1 MSYRKITKYFQNI
14 KLYGIIGAAVIMA
27 MSVTAC
33 STVKNSG
40 TEITADQTSAGLADG
55 TTVNGIYSYDD
66 MFTERDLDVGYDESS
81 AVKIN
86 LADDSTT
93 VTVGDDTEADA
104 SEADET
110 KADDSETDGT
120 KDGGVETDETKAD
133 ESETDGTKADESVTN
148 ETETASSGVSISGNI
163 ITITKEGTYVF
174 SGALS
179 EGQIVVDADSAKVQ
193 LVLDNAD
200 ITCASSAAI
209 YVKNADKTFITLAEG
224 SENILMNTA
233 EYEAIDDN
241 NIDAVIFS
249 KDDLT
254 LNGKGT
260 LTINSEYGHGIVSK
274 DDLKLVGG
282 ICNITAKAHALS
294 GKDSVR
300 IAAGT
305 YNLTSGKDGIHS
317 ENADDDEKGFVY
329 IASGDFTIESTGDG
343 IDASYVVQ
351 IDDGDFDITAGDGA
365 ENATKTHKDIP
376 GGGAGDNMG
385 GGAPGGAAQ
394 DGEAPSG
401 DKPSGGKPSGDKP
414 SGDKPSGDATSGDAT
429 GGDTTSED
437 TSGGNLK
444 GGDGSDESVSG
455 SASGKQTGQTPP
467 DRPDGD
473 SFDGSRPDEKAS
485 DNTGGQTAQTPP
497 DKPGTDTSDAQ
508 QSDKNSQSKDIADN
522 TTASGASSD
531 TGSEAAS
538 STSSDTD
545 SEAASSTSSDT
556 DSEAAS
562 STSSDT
568 DSTSTKGIKSDGA
581 LYVNGGTF
589 TINSADDAFH
599 SNSDV
604 TINDGTYTISSGDDG
619 MHADSAL
626 LVNGGTITVTE
637 SYEGLEGLN
646 ITINDGKID
655 IAASDDGMNAAG
667 GNDASGF
674 GGMGGDGFKGMQAPD
689 AAQKSNDTSD
699 NTSDNT
705 QKPNDTSDTAQTT
718 GNITVAA
725 QKSDSASDTAQTTG
739 NITVAAQKS
748 DSTSDTA
755 QTTGNITVASQKSDN
770 ISVASQDEMWMVIN
784 GGYVH
789 VLAGGDGLDSNG
801 DLTINGGEV
810 YVDGPSDNGNS
821 AIDYGEK
828 SSFYINGGTVVAV
841 GSSGMAEDVSSD
853 SKQQVAFVKLDS
865 QADAGDVTLK
875 DADGNEIIS
884 YTAKKKYDCVII
896 STADMKEGQTYTLS
910 ASGNES
916 EVSL

>member
-40 TEITADQTSAGLADG
+40 TEISAAQTSAGLADEA
-55 TTVNGIYSYDD
+55 TVNGIYSYDD
-66 MFTERDLDVGYDESS
+66 MFTERDLDVGYDESN
-81 AVKIN
+81 AIKIN

-93 VTVGDDTEADA
+93 VTVGDDTETDV
-104 SEADET
+104 SKADET
-110 KADDSETDGT
+110 KADDS
-120 KDGGVETDETKAD
+120 KTDETKAD
-133 ESETDGTKADESVTN
+133 ESETN
-148 ETETASSGVSISGNI
+148 ETENAASGVYISGNI

-179 EGQIVVDADSAKVQ
+179 EGQIVVDADSAEVQ

-209 YVKNADKTFITLAEG
+209 YVKNADKAFITLAEG
-224 SENILMNTA
+224 AENILMNTA

-282 ICNITAKAHALS
+282 TYNITAENHALS

-300 IAAGT
+300 IADGT

-365 ENATKTHKDIP
+365 ENVTKTHNDIP
-376 GGGAGDNMG
+376 GGGTRDNMG
-385 GGAPGGAAQ
+385 GVAQ
-394 DGEAPSG
+394 DGEVPSG
-401 DKPSGGKPSGDKP
+401 DK
-414 SGDKPSGDATSGDAT
+414 TSGDA
-429 GGDTTSED
+429 
-437 TSGGNLK
+437 SGRNLN
-444 GGDGSDESVSG
+444 GGDGSDGSDSG
-455 SASGKQTGQTPP
+455 SASGKQAGQTPP
-467 DRPDGD
+467 DRPDDD
-473 SFDGSRPDEKAS
+473 SFDGSRPDEKTS

-497 DKPGTDTSDAQ
+497 DKPGTDTSDGQ
-508 QSDKNSQSKDIADN
+508 KSHKNSQSKDIEDN
-522 TTASGASSD
+522 TTASSASSD
-531 TGSEAAS
+531 TGSESSSSASPDADSENNS
-538 STSSDTD
+538 STSSD
-545 SEAASSTSSDT
+545 A
-556 DSEAAS
+556 
-562 STSSDT
+562 

-589 TINSADDAFH
+589 TINSADDSFH
-599 SNSDV
+599 SNSDA

-619 MHADSAL
+619 IHADSAL

-655 IAASDDGMNAAG
+655 ITASDDGMNAAG

-674 GGMGGDGFKGMQAPD
+674 GGRGGDGFKGMQAPD
-689 AAQKSNDTSD
+689 SARKSNDTSD
-699 NTSDNT
+699 NT
-705 QKPNDTSDTAQTT
+705 QKSYDTSDTAQTT

-725 QKSDSASDTAQTTG
+725 QKQDNISDTAQDTDA
-739 NITVAAQKS
+739 VS
-748 DSTSDTA
+748 D
-755 QTTGNITVASQKSDN
+755 
-770 ISVASQDEMWMVIN
+770 DEMWMVIN

-828 SSFYINGGTVVAV
+828 SSFNINGGTVVAV

-865 QADAGDVTLK
+865 QADVGDVILK

-884 YTAKKKYDCVII
+884 YTVQKKYDCVII
-896 STADMKEGQTYTLS
+896 STADLKAGQTYTLS

>member
-1 MSYRKITKYFQNI
+1 MSYRKVKKYFQNI

-40 TEITADQTSAGLADG
+40 TEISAAQTSAGLADG
-55 TTVNGIYSYDD
+55 ATVNGIYSYDD
-66 MFTERDLDVGYDESS
+66 MFTERNLDVGYDESS

-93 VTVGDDTEADA
+93 VTVGDDTETDA
-104 SEADET
+104 SKADET
-110 KADDSETDGT
+110 RADESKTDET
-120 KDGGVETDETKAD
+120 KDGGAETDETKAD
-133 ESETDGTKADESVTN
+133 ESETN

-163 ITITKEGTYVF
+163 ITITKEGTYVL

-179 EGQIVVDADSAKVQ
+179 EGQIVVDADLAKVQ

-209 YVKNADKTFITLAEG
+209 YVKNADKAFITLAEG

-233 EYEAIDDN
+233 EYETIDDN

-282 ICNITAKAHALS
+282 TCNITAKKHALS

-300 IAAGT
+300 IADGT

-365 ENATKTHKDIP
+365 ENVTKTHNDMLGGGP
-376 GGGAGDNMG
+376 GGDMR
-385 GGAPGGAAQ
+385 
-394 DGEAPSG
+394 
-401 DKPSGGKPSGDKP
+401 
-414 SGDKPSGDATSGDAT
+414 
-429 GGDTTSED
+429 
-437 TSGGNLK
+437 GGNSK
-444 GGDGSDESVSG
+444 GGDGSDGSVSG
-455 SASGKQTGQTPP
+455 SASDKQSGQTPP
-467 DRPDGD
+467 DRPDSG
-473 SFDGSRPDEKAS
+473 SSDGSRPDEKAS

-497 DKPGTDTSDAQ
+497 DKPGTDTSDGQ
-508 QSDKNSQSKDIADN
+508 QSDKNSQSKDVADS
-522 TTASGASSD
+522 TTASGALS
-531 TGSEAAS
+531 A
-538 STSSDTD
+538 
-545 SEAASSTSSDT
+545 SSDT

-599 SNSDV
+599 SNSDI
-604 TINDGTYTISSGDDG
+604 TINDGTYTIGSGDDG
-619 MHADSAL
+619 IHADSAL

-655 IAASDDGMNAAG
+655 ITASDDGMNAAG

-674 GGMGGDGFKGMQAPD
+674 GGRGGDGFKGMQAPD
-689 AAQKSNDTSD
+689 
-699 NTSDNT
+699 
-705 QKPNDTSDTAQTT
+705 
-718 GNITVAA
+718 VA
-725 QKSDSASDTAQTTG
+725 QKSDDTL
-739 NITVAAQKS
+739 
-748 DSTSDTA
+748 
-755 QTTGNITVASQKSDN
+755 VASQDTDT
-770 ISVASQDEMWMVIN
+770 ASEDEMWMVIN

-865 QADAGDVTLK
+865 QVDAGDVILK

-884 YTAKKKYDCVII
+884 YTVQKKYDCVII
-896 STADMKEGQTYTLS
+896 STADLQAGQTYILS

>member
-14 KLYGIIGAAVIMA
+14 KLYGVIGAAVIMA

-40 TEITADQTSAGLADG
+40 TEISAAQTSAGLADEA
-55 TTVNGIYSYDD
+55 TVNGIYSYDD
-66 MFTERDLDVGYDESS
+66 MFTDRDLDVGYDESN

-93 VTVGDDTEADA
+93 VTVGDDTETDA
-104 SEADET
+104 SKADET
-110 KADDSETDGT
+110 KADDSETD
-120 KDGGVETDETKAD
+120 ETKAD
-133 ESETDGTKADESVTN
+133 ESETN
-148 ETETASSGVSISGNI
+148 ETENAASGVYISGNI
-163 ITITKEGTYVF
+163 ITITKEGTYVL

-209 YVKNADKTFITLAEG
+209 YVKNADKAFITLAEG

-282 ICNITAKAHALS
+282 TYNITAKNHALS

-300 IAAGT
+300 IADGT

-317 ENADDDEKGFVY
+317 ENADDDDKGFVY

-351 IDDGDFDITAGDGA
+351 IDDGDFDITAGGGA
-365 ENATKTHKDIP
+365 ENATKTNNDMP
-376 GGGAGDNMG
+376 GGGTGGNMG
-385 GGAPGGAAQ
+385 GGVPGGAAQ

-401 DKPSGGKPSGDKP
+401 DKPSG
-414 SGDKPSGDATSGDAT
+414 
-429 GGDTTSED
+429 
-437 TSGGNLK
+437 
-444 GGDGSDESVSG
+444 DGSDKSVSG

-473 SFDGSRPDEKAS
+473 SFDGSRSDEKAS
-485 DNTGGQTAQTPP
+485 DNTGGQTAQTSP
-497 DKPGTDTSDAQ
+497 DKPGTDTSDGQ
-508 QSDKNSQSKDIADN
+508 KSDKNSQSKDIADN
-522 TTASGASSD
+522 TTASSASSD
-531 TGSEAAS
+531 TGSESSSSTSPDADSENNS
-538 STSSDTD
+538 STSSD
-545 SEAASSTSSDT
+545 A
-556 DSEAAS
+556 
-562 STSSDT
+562 

-589 TINSADDAFH
+589 TINSADDSFH
-599 SNSDV
+599 SNSDA

-619 MHADSAL
+619 IHADSAL

-655 IAASDDGMNAAG
+655 ITASDDGMNAAG

-674 GGMGGDGFKGMQAPD
+674 GGRGGDGFKGMQTPD
-689 AAQKSNDTSD
+689 SARKSNDTSD
-699 NTSDNT
+699 NT
-705 QKPNDTSDTAQTT
+705 
-718 GNITVAA
+718 
-725 QKSDSASDTAQTTG
+725 
-739 NITVAAQKS
+739 
-748 DSTSDTA
+748 
-755 QTTGNITVASQKSDN
+755 QKSDN
-770 ISVASQDEMWMVIN
+770 TSVASQDTDAASDDEMWMVIN

-828 SSFYINGGTVVAV
+828 SSFNINGGTVVAV

-865 QADAGDVTLK
+865 QADAGDVILK

-884 YTAKKKYDCVII
+884 YTVQKKYDCVII
-896 STADMKEGQTYTLS
+896 STADLKAGQTYTLS

>member
-14 KLYGIIGAAVIMA
+14 KLYGVIGAAVIMA

-40 TEITADQTSAGLADG
+40 TEISAAQTSAGLADEA
-55 TTVNGIYSYDD
+55 TVNGIYSYDD
-66 MFTERDLDVGYDESS
+66 MFTERDLDVGYDESN
-81 AVKIN
+81 AIKIN

-93 VTVGDDTEADA
+93 VTVGDDTETDV
-104 SEADET
+104 SKADET
-110 KADDSETDGT
+110 KADDS
-120 KDGGVETDETKAD
+120 KTDETKAD
-133 ESETDGTKADESVTN
+133 ESETN
-148 ETETASSGVSISGNI
+148 ETENAASGVYISGNI
-163 ITITKEGTYVF
+163 ITITKEGTYVL

-179 EGQIVVDADSAKVQ
+179 EGQIIVDADSAKVQ

-209 YVKNADKTFITLAEG
+209 YVKNAEKTFITLAEG

-282 ICNITAKAHALS
+282 TYNITAENHAIS

-300 IAAGT
+300 IADGT

-317 ENADDDEKGFVY
+317 ENAEDDDKGFVY

-351 IDDGDFDITAGDGA
+351 IDEGDFDITAGDGA
-365 ENATKTHKDIP
+365 ENATKTHNDIP
-376 GGGAGDNMG
+376 GGGTRDNMG
-385 GGAPGGAAQ
+385 GGASGGAAQ
-394 DGEAPSG
+394 AGEAPSG
-401 DKPSGGKPSGDKP
+401 DKPSG
-414 SGDKPSGDATSGDAT
+414 
-429 GGDTTSED
+429 
-437 TSGGNLK
+437 
-444 GGDGSDESVSG
+444 DGSDKSDSG

-473 SFDGSRPDEKAS
+473 SFDGSRPDEKTS

-497 DKPGTDTSDAQ
+497 DKPGTDTSDGQ
-508 QSDKNSQSKDIADN
+508 KSDKNSQSKDIADN
-522 TTASGASSD
+522 TTASSASSD
-531 TGSEAAS
+531 TGSESSSSTSPDADSENNS
-538 STSSDTD
+538 STSSD
-545 SEAASSTSSDT
+545 A
-556 DSEAAS
+556 
-562 STSSDT
+562 

-589 TINSADDAFH
+589 TINSADDSFH
-599 SNSDV
+599 SNSDA

-619 MHADSAL
+619 IHADSAL

-655 IAASDDGMNAAG
+655 ITASDDGMNAAG

-674 GGMGGDGFKGMQAPD
+674 GGRGGDGFKGMQTPD
-689 AAQKSNDTSD
+689 SARKSNDTSD
-699 NTSDNT
+699 NT
-705 QKPNDTSDTAQTT
+705 
-718 GNITVAA
+718 
-725 QKSDSASDTAQTTG
+725 
-739 NITVAAQKS
+739 
-748 DSTSDTA
+748 
-755 QTTGNITVASQKSDN
+755 QKSDN
-770 ISVASQDEMWMVIN
+770 TSVASQDTDAASDDEMWMVIN

-828 SSFYINGGTVVAV
+828 SSFNINGGTVVAV

-865 QADAGDVTLK
+865 QADAGDVILK

-884 YTAKKKYDCVII
+884 YTVQKKYDCVII
-896 STADMKEGQTYTLS
+896 STADLKAGQTYTLS

>member
-40 TEITADQTSAGLADG
+40 TEISAAQTYAGLADG
-55 TTVNGIYSYDD
+55 ATVNGIYSYDD

-86 LADDSTT
+86 LADDSST

-110 KADDSETDGT
+110 KADDSKADETEADDS
-120 KDGGVETDETKAD
+120 KTDETKAD
-133 ESETDGTKADESVTN
+133 ESETN

-282 ICNITAKAHALS
+282 TYNITAENHALS

-300 IAAGT
+300 IADGT

-365 ENATKTHKDIP
+365 ENATKTNNDMP
-376 GGGAGDNMG
+376 GGGTRDNMG
-385 GGAPGGAAQ
+385 GGAPGGVAQ

-414 SGDKPSGDATSGDAT
+414 SGDATSGDAT
-429 GGDTTSED
+429 SGDTTSED

-497 DKPGTDTSDAQ
+497 DKSGKDTSDGQ

-522 TTASGASSD
+522 TTASSAPSD
-531 TGSEAAS
+531 TGSE
-538 STSSDTD
+538 T
-545 SEAASSTSSDT
+545 ASSTSSDT

-667 GNDASGF
+667 GNDQSGF

-689 AAQKSNDTSD
+689 AAQKSDDTSD

-725 QKSDSASDTAQTTG
+725 QKSD
-739 NITVAAQKS
+739 
-748 DSTSDTA
+748 
-755 QTTGNITVASQKSDN
+755 N
-770 ISVASQDEMWMVIN
+770 ISVASQDTDAASDDEMWMVIN

-801 DLTINGGEV
+801 NLTINGGEV

-841 GSSGMAEDVSSD
+841 GSSGMAEDVSSE
-853 SKQQVAFVKLDS
+853 SKQQAAFVKLDS
-865 QADAGDVTLK
+865 QADAGDVILK

-884 YTAKKKYDCVII
+884 YTAQKKYDCVII
-896 STADMKEGQTYTLS
+896 STAALKAGQTYTLS
-910 ASGNES
+910 ASGSES

>member
-40 TEITADQTSAGLADG
+40 TEISAAQTSAGLADG
-55 TTVNGIYSYDD
+55 ATVNGIYSYDD

-86 LADDSTT
+86 LADDSST

-120 KDGGVETDETKAD
+120 KADDSKADETKADDSKADETEADDSKTDETKAD
-133 ESETDGTKADESVTN
+133 ESETN
-148 ETETASSGVSISGNI
+148 ETENASSGVSISGNI

-282 ICNITAKAHALS
+282 TCNITAKNHALS

-385 GGAPGGAAQ
+385 GGAPGG
-394 DGEAPSG
+394 DKPSGEAPSG
-401 DKPSGGKPSGDKP
+401 EAPSGGPS
-414 SGDKPSGDATSGDAT
+414 
-429 GGDTTSED
+429 
-437 TSGGNLK
+437 
-444 GGDGSDESVSG
+444 SG

-531 TGSEAAS
+531 TG
-538 STSSDTD
+538 

-667 GNDASGF
+667 GNDQSGF
-674 GGMGGDGFKGMQAPD
+674 GGRGGDGFKGMQAPD

-725 QKSDSASDTAQTTG
+725 QKQDNTSDTAQTTG

-755 QTTGNITVASQKSDN
+755 QDTDAASE
-770 ISVASQDEMWMVIN
+770 DEMWMVIN

-841 GSSGMAEDVSSD
+841 GSSGMAEDVSSE
-853 SKQQVAFVKLDS
+853 SKQQAAFVKLDS

>member
-1 MSYRKITKYFQNI
+1 MSYRKVKKYFQNI

-40 TEITADQTSAGLADG
+40 TEITADQTSAGA
-55 TTVNGIYSYDD
+55 TVNGIYSYDD

-86 LADDSTT
+86 LEDDSTT
-93 VTVGDDTEADA
+93 VTVGDDTEADT
-104 SEADET
+104 S
-110 KADDSETDGT
+110 
-120 KDGGVETDETKAD
+120 ETDETKVDETQAD
-133 ESETDGTKADESVTN
+133 ESETDGTKA
-148 ETETASSGVSISGNI
+148 ASSGVSISGNI
-163 ITITKEGTYVF
+163 ITISKEGTYVL

-249 KDDLT
+249 KGDLT

-274 DDLKLVGG
+274 DDLKLVSGT
-282 ICNITAKAHALS
+282 CNITAKNHALS

-351 IDDGDFDITAGDGA
+351 IDDGDFEITAGGGA
-365 ENATKTHKDIP
+365 ENATKTHNDMP
-376 GGGAGDNMG
+376 GGDPGSDMG
-385 GGAPGGAAQ
+385 GGAPSGEAPS
-394 DGEAPSG
+394 GEAPSG
-401 DKPSGGKPSGDKP
+401 DKPSGEAPSGEAP
-414 SGDKPSGDATSGDAT
+414 SGSGSNGDSA
-429 GGDTTSED
+429 
-437 TSGGNLK
+437 
-444 GGDGSDESVSG
+444 GSD
-455 SASGKQTGQTPP
+455 SGKQTGQTPP
-467 DRPDGD
+467 DKPDGD

-485 DNTGGQTAQTPP
+485 DNADSQTSQTPP
-497 DKPGTDTSDAQ
+497 DKSGKDTLDGQ
-508 QSDKNSQSKDIADN
+508 QFDKNSQSKDAADS

-531 TGSEAAS
+531 IDSEAVS
-538 STSSDTD
+538 GTSSDTD
-545 SEAASSTSSDT
+545 SEAASDLSSDKG
-556 DSEAAS
+556 SEAAS

-589 TINSADDAFH
+589 TINSADDSFH

-646 ITINDGKID
+646 ITINDGNID
-655 IAASDDGMNAAG
+655 ITASDDGMNAAG
-667 GNDASGF
+667 GNDQSGF
-674 GGMGGDGFKGMQAPD
+674 GGMGGDGFKGMQAPNSAPD
-689 AAQKSNDTSD
+689 
-699 NTSDNT
+699 
-705 QKPNDTSDTAQTT
+705 
-718 GNITVAA
+718 AA
-725 QKSDSASDTAQTTG
+725 QKSDSASDTAQDTD
-739 NITVAAQKS
+739 AAS
-748 DSTSDTA
+748 E
-755 QTTGNITVASQKSDN
+755 
-770 ISVASQDEMWMVIN
+770 DEMWMVIN

-875 DADGNEIIS
+875 DVDGNEIIS
-884 YTAKKKYDCVII
+884 YTAQKKYDCVII
-896 STADMKEGQTYTLS
+896 STADLKAGQTYTLS
-910 ASGNES
+910 ASGSES

>member
-40 TEITADQTSAGLADG
+40 TEISAAQTSAGLADEA
-55 TTVNGIYSYDD
+55 TVNGIYLYDD

-93 VTVGDDTEADA
+93 VTVGDDTETDVSKSEETRADD
-104 SEADET
+104 SKADET
-110 KADDSETDGT
+110 EADDS
-120 KDGGVETDETKAD
+120 KTDETKAD
-133 ESETDGTKADESVTN
+133 ESETN
-148 ETETASSGVSISGNI
+148 EAENAASGVYISGNI
-163 ITITKEGTYVF
+163 ITITKEGTYVL

-200 ITCASSAAI
+200 ITCTSSAAI

-274 DDLKLVGG
+274 DDLKLVSGT
-282 ICNITAKAHALS
+282 CNITAKNHALS

-317 ENADDDEKGFVY
+317 ENADDDENGFVY

-351 IDDGDFDITAGDGA
+351 IDDGDFDITAGGGA
-365 ENATKTHKDIP
+365 ENVTKTHNDIP
-376 GGGAGDNMG
+376 GGGTRDNMG
-385 GGAPGGAAQ
+385 GGAPGGAAP

-401 DKPSGGKPSGDKP
+401 DK
-414 SGDKPSGDATSGDAT
+414 TSGDA
-429 GGDTTSED
+429 TSED
-437 TSGGNLK
+437 TSGRNLN
-444 GGDGSDESVSG
+444 GGDGSDGSVSG

-467 DRPDGD
+467 DKPDGD

-485 DNTGGQTAQTPP
+485 DNTGSRTSQTPP
-497 DKPGTDTSDAQ
+497 DKPGTDTSDGQ
-508 QSDKNSQSKDIADN
+508 QSDKNSQSKDTADS
-522 TTASGASSD
+522 TTASSAPSDTGSENASSTSSD
-531 TGSEAAS
+531 TGSENAS

-545 SEAASSTSSDT
+545 SETVSSTSSD
-556 DSEAAS
+556 A
-562 STSSDT
+562 

-589 TINSADDAFH
+589 TINSADDSFH
-599 SNSDV
+599 SNSDA

-619 MHADSAL
+619 IHADSAL

-655 IAASDDGMNAAG
+655 ITASDDGMNAAG

-674 GGMGGDGFKGMQAPD
+674 GGRGGDGFKGMQAPD
-689 AAQKSNDTSD
+689 AARKSNDTSD

-705 QKPNDTSDTAQTT
+705 QKQDDTSDTVQDTDA
-718 GNITVAA
+718 
-725 QKSDSASDTAQTTG
+725 ASD
-739 NITVAAQKS
+739 
-748 DSTSDTA
+748 
-755 QTTGNITVASQKSDN
+755 
-770 ISVASQDEMWMVIN
+770 DEMWMVVN

-828 SSFYINGGTVVAV
+828 SSFNINGGTVVAV

-865 QADAGDVTLK
+865 QADVGDVILK

-884 YTAKKKYDCVII
+884 YTVQKKYDCVII
-896 STADMKEGQTYTLS
+896 STADLKAGQTYTIS

>member
-40 TEITADQTSAGLADG
+40 TEISAAQTSAGLADG
-55 TTVNGIYSYDD
+55 ATVNGIYSYDD
-66 MFTERDLDVGYDESS
+66 MFTERDLDVGYDESN

-104 SEADET
+104 SESDET
-110 KADDSETDGT
+110 KADETQADESETDET
-120 KDGGVETDETKAD
+120 KDGGAETDETKAD
-133 ESETDGTKADESVTN
+133 ESVTDGTKADESVTN

-163 ITITKEGTYVF
+163 ITITKEGTYVL

-282 ICNITAKAHALS
+282 TCNITAENHALS

-300 IAAGT
+300 IAEGT

-351 IDDGDFDITAGDGA
+351 IDDGAFDITAGGGA
-365 ENATKTHKDIP
+365 ENATKTHNDMP
-376 GGGAGDNMG
+376 GGATRDNMG

-401 DKPSGGKPSGDKP
+401 DKPSG
-414 SGDKPSGDATSGDAT
+414 
-429 GGDTTSED
+429 
-437 TSGGNLK
+437 
-444 GGDGSDESVSG
+444 DGSDKSDSG

-497 DKPGTDTSDAQ
+497 DKPGTDTSDGQ
-508 QSDKNSQSKDIADN
+508 KSDKNSQSKDIADN
-522 TTASGASSD
+522 TTASSASSD
-531 TGSEAAS
+531 TGSESSSSAS
-538 STSSDTD
+538 PD
-545 SEAASSTSSDT
+545 A
-556 DSEAAS
+556 
-562 STSSDT
+562 

-589 TINSADDAFH
+589 TINSADDSFH
-599 SNSDV
+599 SNSDA

-619 MHADSAL
+619 IHADSAL
-626 LVNGGTITVTE
+626 LVNGGTITVIE

-655 IAASDDGMNAAG
+655 ITASDDGMNAAG

-674 GGMGGDGFKGMQAPD
+674 GGRGGDGFKGMQAPD
-689 AAQKSNDTSD
+689 SAQRPDDTSD

-705 QKPNDTSDTAQTT
+705 QKPDDTSDTAQTT

-725 QKSDSASDTAQTTG
+725 QKSDSASDTAQDT
-739 NITVAAQKS
+739 
-748 DSTSDTA
+748 DTA
-755 QTTGNITVASQKSDN
+755 SD
-770 ISVASQDEMWMVIN
+770 DEMWMVIN

-865 QADAGDVTLK
+865 QVDAGDVTLK

-884 YTAKKKYDCVII
+884 YTVQKKYDCVII
-896 STADMKEGQTYTLS
+896 STADLKAGQIYTLS

>member
-33 STVKNSG
+33 SIVKNSG
-40 TEITADQTSAGLADG
+40 TEISAAQTSAGLADG
-55 TTVNGIYSYDD
+55 ATVNGIYSYDD
-66 MFTERDLDVGYDESS
+66 MFSERDLDVGYDESS

-104 SEADET
+104 SEPDET
-110 KADDSETDGT
+110 KADETQADESETDA
-120 KDGGVETDETKAD
+120 TKAD

-163 ITITKEGTYVF
+163 ITITKEGTYVL

-179 EGQIVVDADSAKVQ
+179 EGQIIVDADSAKVQ

-282 ICNITAKAHALS
+282 TSNITAKNHALS

-365 ENATKTHKDIP
+365 ENATKTNNEMP
-376 GGGAGDNMG
+376 GGGTGGNMG
-385 GGAPGGAAQ
+385 GGAPGG
-394 DGEAPSG
+394 DKPSGEAPSG
-401 DKPSGGKPSGDKP
+401 EAPSGGPS
-414 SGDKPSGDATSGDAT
+414 
-429 GGDTTSED
+429 
-437 TSGGNLK
+437 
-444 GGDGSDESVSG
+444 SDSD
-455 SASGKQTGQTPP
+455 SGKQTGQTPP
-467 DRPDGD
+467 DKPDGD

-485 DNTGGQTAQTPP
+485 DNAGSQTSQTPP
-497 DKPGTDTSDAQ
+497 DKSGKDTSDGQ

-522 TTASGASSD
+522 TTASSASSD
-531 TGSEAAS
+531 TGSESAS
-538 STSSDTD
+538 STLSDAD
-545 SEAASSTSSDT
+545 SENN
-556 DSEAAS
+556 S

-589 TINSADDAFH
+589 NINSADDSFH

-655 IAASDDGMNAAG
+655 ITASDDGMNAAG

-674 GGMGGDGFKGMQAPD
+674 GGRGGDGFKGMQAPD
-689 AAQKSNDTSD
+689 AAQKPDDTSE
-699 NTSDNT
+699 NT
-705 QKPNDTSDTAQTT
+705 QKSDDSSDTAQNTNT
-718 GNITVAA
+718 
-725 QKSDSASDTAQTTG
+725 ASD
-739 NITVAAQKS
+739 
-748 DSTSDTA
+748 
-755 QTTGNITVASQKSDN
+755 
-770 ISVASQDEMWMVIN
+770 DEMWMVIN
-784 GGYVH
+784 GGYVY

-853 SKQQVAFVKLDS
+853 SKQQAAFVKLDS
-865 QADAGDVTLK
+865 QADAGDVILK

-884 YTAKKKYDCVII
+884 YTAQKKYDCVII
-896 STADMKEGQTYTLS
+896 STADLKAGQTYTLS

>member
-40 TEITADQTSAGLADG
+40 TEMSAAQTSAGLADG
-55 TTVNGIYSYDD
+55 ATVNGIYSYDD
-66 MFTERDLDVGYDESS
+66 MFTERDLDVGYDESN

-93 VTVGDDTEADA
+93 VTVGDDTETDA
-104 SEADET
+104 SKADET
-110 KADDSETDGT
+110 KADDSKTDETKADES
-120 KDGGVETDETKAD
+120 ETNETKAD

-163 ITITKEGTYVF
+163 ITITKEGTYVL

-233 EYEAIDDN
+233 KYEAIDDN

-282 ICNITAKAHALS
+282 TYNITAENHALS

-300 IAAGT
+300 IADGT

-329 IASGDFTIESTGDG
+329 IASGDFTIESIGDG

-351 IDDGDFDITAGDGA
+351 IDDGDFDITAGGGV
-365 ENATKTHKDIP
+365 ENATKTHNDMP
-376 GGGAGDNMG
+376 GGATRDNMG

-401 DKPSGGKPSGDKP
+401 DK
-414 SGDKPSGDATSGDAT
+414 TS
-429 GGDTTSED
+429 
-437 TSGGNLK
+437 
-444 GGDGSDESVSG
+444 GDGSDKSDSG

-497 DKPGTDTSDAQ
+497 DKPGTDTSDGQ
-508 QSDKNSQSKDIADN
+508 KSDKNSQSKDIADN
-522 TTASGASSD
+522 TTASSASSD
-531 TGSEAAS
+531 TGSESSSSASPNVDSENNS
-538 STSSDTD
+538 STSSD
-545 SEAASSTSSDT
+545 A
-556 DSEAAS
+556 
-562 STSSDT
+562 

-589 TINSADDAFH
+589 TINSADDSFH
-599 SNSDV
+599 SNSDA

-619 MHADSAL
+619 IHADNAL

-655 IAASDDGMNAAG
+655 ITASDDGMNAAG

-674 GGMGGDGFKGMQAPD
+674 GGRGGDGFKGMQTPD
-689 AAQKSNDTSD
+689 SARKS
-699 NTSDNT
+699 
-705 QKPNDTSDTAQTT
+705 NDTSDTAQTT

-725 QKSDSASDTAQTTG
+725 QKQDNTSVSSQDTDAASD
-739 NITVAAQKS
+739 
-748 DSTSDTA
+748 
-755 QTTGNITVASQKSDN
+755 
-770 ISVASQDEMWMVIN
+770 DEMWMVIN

-828 SSFYINGGTVVAV
+828 SSFNINGGTVVAV

-865 QADAGDVTLK
+865 QADAGDVILK
-875 DADGNEIIS
+875 DAAGNEIIS
-884 YTAKKKYDCVII
+884 YTVQKKYDCVII
-896 STADMKEGQTYTLS
+896 STADLKAGQTYTLS

>member
-1 MSYRKITKYFQNI
+1 MSYRKVKKYFQNI

-40 TEITADQTSAGLADG
+40 TEITADQTSAGLADEA
-55 TTVNGIYSYDD
+55 TVNGIYSYDD

-93 VTVGDDTEADA
+93 VTVGDDTEADV
-104 SEADET
+104 SESDDTKADET
-110 KADDSETDGT
+110 QAD
-120 KDGGVETDETKAD
+120 KLETDETK
-133 ESETDGTKADESVTN
+133 V
-148 ETETASSGVSISGNI
+148 ASSGVSISGNI
-163 ITITKEGTYVF
+163 ITISKEGTYVL

-209 YVKNADKTFITLAEG
+209 YVKNADKAFITLAEG

-282 ICNITAKAHALS
+282 TCNITAKKHALS

-300 IAAGT
+300 IADGT

-365 ENATKTHKDIP
+365 ENVTKTHNDMLGGGP
-376 GGGAGDNMG
+376 GGDMR
-385 GGAPGGAAQ
+385 
-394 DGEAPSG
+394 
-401 DKPSGGKPSGDKP
+401 
-414 SGDKPSGDATSGDAT
+414 
-429 GGDTTSED
+429 
-437 TSGGNLK
+437 GGNSK
-444 GGDGSDESVSG
+444 GGDGSDGSVSG
-455 SASGKQTGQTPP
+455 SASDKQSGQTPP
-467 DRPDGD
+467 DRPDSG
-473 SFDGSRPDEKAS
+473 SSDGSRPDEKAS

-497 DKPGTDTSDAQ
+497 DKPGTDTSDGQ
-508 QSDKNSQSKDIADN
+508 QSDKNSQSKDVADS
-522 TTASGASSD
+522 TTASGASS
-531 TGSEAAS
+531 AS
-538 STSSDTD
+538 F
-545 SEAASSTSSDT
+545 DT

-599 SNSDV
+599 SNSDI
-604 TINDGTYTISSGDDG
+604 TINGGTYTISSGDDG
-619 MHADSAL
+619 IHADSAL

-655 IAASDDGMNAAG
+655 ITASDDGMNAAG

-674 GGMGGDGFKGMQAPD
+674 GGRGGDGFKGMQAPD
-689 AAQKSNDTSD
+689 AAQKSDDTSE
-699 NTSDNT
+699 NT
-705 QKPNDTSDTAQTT
+705 QKSDDSSDTAQNTDT
-718 GNITVAA
+718 
-725 QKSDSASDTAQTTG
+725 ASD
-739 NITVAAQKS
+739 
-748 DSTSDTA
+748 
-755 QTTGNITVASQKSDN
+755 
-770 ISVASQDEMWMVIN
+770 DEMWMVIN

-865 QADAGDVTLK
+865 QVDAGDVILK

-884 YTAKKKYDCVII
+884 YTVQKKYDCVII
-896 STADMKEGQTYTLS
+896 STADLKADQIYTLS

>member
-1 MSYRKITKYFQNI
+1 MSYRKVKKYFQNI

-40 TEITADQTSAGLADG
+40 TEITADQTSAGA
-55 TTVNGIYSYDD
+55 TVNGIYSYDD

-86 LADDSTT
+86 LSDDSTT

-104 SEADET
+104 SETDEPKADET
-110 KADDSETDGT
+110 QADES
-120 KDGGVETDETKAD
+120 ETDETKAD
-133 ESETDGTKADESVTN
+133 KSETN
-148 ETETASSGVSISGNI
+148 ETKVASSGVSISGNI
-163 ITITKEGTYVF
+163 ITISKEGTYVL

-193 LVLDNAD
+193 LVLDNVD

-209 YVKNADKTFITLAEG
+209 YVKSADKTFITLAED

-274 DDLKLVGG
+274 DDLKLVSGT
-282 ICNITAKAHALS
+282 CNITAKKHALS

-351 IDDGDFDITAGDGA
+351 IDDGDFDITAGGGA
-365 ENATKTHKDIP
+365 ENATKTHNDMP
-376 GGGAGDNMG
+376 GGDPGSDMG
-385 GGAPGGAAQ
+385 GGAPS
-394 DGEAPSG
+394 GEAPSG
-401 DKPSGGKPSGDKP
+401 EAPSGSGSNGDPSG
-414 SGDKPSGDATSGDAT
+414 
-429 GGDTTSED
+429 
-437 TSGGNLK
+437 
-444 GGDGSDESVSG
+444 SD
-455 SASGKQTGQTPP
+455 SGKQTGQTPP
-467 DRPDGD
+467 DKPDGD
-473 SFDGSRPDEKAS
+473 SFDGSRPDQKAS
-485 DNTGGQTAQTPP
+485 DNADSQTSQTPP
-497 DKPGTDTSDAQ
+497 DKSGKDTSDGQ
-508 QSDKNSQSKDIADN
+508 QFDKNSQSKDAADS

-531 TGSEAAS
+531 IDSEAVSGTSSDTDSEAASDISSDKGSEAAS

-545 SEAASSTSSDT
+545 T
-556 DSEAAS
+556 
-562 STSSDT
+562 
-568 DSTSTKGIKSDGA
+568 TSTKGIKSDGA

-589 TINSADDAFH
+589 TINSADDSFH

-646 ITINDGKID
+646 ITINDGNID
-655 IAASDDGMNAAG
+655 ITASDDGMNAAG
-667 GNDASGF
+667 GNDQSGF
-674 GGMGGDGFKGMQAPD
+674 GGMGGDGFKGMQAP
-689 AAQKSNDTSD
+689 N
-699 NTSDNT
+699 
-705 QKPNDTSDTAQTT
+705 
-718 GNITVAA
+718 
-725 QKSDSASDTAQTTG
+725 SAPD
-739 NITVAAQKS
+739 AAQKS
-748 DSTSDTA
+748 DSTSE
-755 QTTGNITVASQKSDN
+755 
-770 ISVASQDEMWMVIN
+770 DEMWMVIN

-865 QADAGDVTLK
+865 QADAGDVILK

-884 YTAKKKYDCVII
+884 YTAQKKYDCVII
-896 STADMKEGQTYTLS
+896 STADLKAGQTYTLS
-910 ASGNES
+910 ASGSES

>member
-40 TEITADQTSAGLADG
+40 TEISAAQTSAGLADG
-55 TTVNGIYSYDD
+55 ATVNGIYSYDD

-93 VTVGDDTEADA
+93 VTVGDDTEADV
-104 SEADET
+104 SEPDET
-110 KADDSETDGT
+110 KADETQADES
-120 KDGGVETDETKAD
+120 ETDETKAD

-163 ITITKEGTYVF
+163 ITITKEGTYVL

-282 ICNITAKAHALS
+282 TSNITAKNHALS

-305 YNLTSGKDGIHS
+305 YNLISGKDGIHS

-351 IDDGDFDITAGDGA
+351 IDDGDFDITAGGGA
-365 ENATKTHKDIP
+365 ENATKTNNEMP
-376 GGGAGDNMG
+376 GGGTGGNMG
-385 GGAPGGAAQ
+385 GGAPGG
-394 DGEAPSG
+394 DKPSGEAPSG
-401 DKPSGGKPSGDKP
+401 EAPSGGPS
-414 SGDKPSGDATSGDAT
+414 
-429 GGDTTSED
+429 
-437 TSGGNLK
+437 
-444 GGDGSDESVSG
+444 SDSD
-455 SASGKQTGQTPP
+455 SGKQTGQTPP
-467 DRPDGD
+467 DKPDGD

-485 DNTGGQTAQTPP
+485 DNAGSQTSQTPP
-497 DKPGTDTSDAQ
+497 DKSGKDTSDA
-508 QSDKNSQSKDIADN
+508 
-522 TTASGASSD
+522 
-531 TGSEAAS
+531 
-538 STSSDTD
+538 
-545 SEAASSTSSDT
+545 
-556 DSEAAS
+556 
-562 STSSDT
+562 

-581 LYVNGGTF
+581 LYVNEGTY
-589 TINSADDAFH
+589 TINSADDSFH

-619 MHADSAL
+619 IHADSAL

-655 IAASDDGMNAAG
+655 ITASDDGMNAAG

-674 GGMGGDGFKGMQAPD
+674 GGRGGDGFKGMQAPD
-689 AAQKSNDTSD
+689 
-699 NTSDNT
+699 
-705 QKPNDTSDTAQTT
+705 
-718 GNITVAA
+718 AA

-755 QTTGNITVASQKSDN
+755 QDTDAASE
-770 ISVASQDEMWMVIN
+770 DEMWMVIN

-853 SKQQVAFVKLDS
+853 SKQQAAFVKLDS
-865 QADAGDVTLK
+865 QVDAGDVTLK

-884 YTAKKKYDCVII
+884 YTVQKKYDCVII
-896 STADMKEGQTYTLS
+896 STADLKAGQIYTLS

>member
-1 MSYRKITKYFQNI
+1 MSYRKVKKYFQNI
-14 KLYGIIGAAVIMA
+14 KLYGIIGAAVIMV

-40 TEITADQTSAGLADG
+40 TEISAAQTSAGLADG

-66 MFTERDLDVGYDESS
+66 MFTERDLDVGYDESN

-93 VTVGDDTEADA
+93 VTVGDDTETDA
-104 SEADET
+104 SKADET
-110 KADDSETDGT
+110 KADDSKTDET
-120 KDGGVETDETKAD
+120 KADETKAD
-133 ESETDGTKADESVTN
+133 ESETN

-163 ITITKEGTYVF
+163 ITITKEGTYVL

-193 LVLDNAD
+193 LVLDNVD

-209 YVKNADKTFITLAEG
+209 YVKNADKTFITLAED

-274 DDLKLVGG
+274 DDLKLVSGT
-282 ICNITAKAHALS
+282 CNITAKNHALS

-351 IDDGDFDITAGDGA
+351 IDDGAFDITAGGGA
-365 ENATKTHKDIP
+365 ENATKTNNEMP
-376 GGGAGDNMG
+376 GGGTGGNMG
-385 GGAPGGAAQ
+385 GGAPGG
-394 DGEAPSG
+394 DKPSGEAPSG
-401 DKPSGGKPSGDKP
+401 EAPSGGPS
-414 SGDKPSGDATSGDAT
+414 
-429 GGDTTSED
+429 
-437 TSGGNLK
+437 
-444 GGDGSDESVSG
+444 SDSD
-455 SASGKQTGQTPP
+455 SGKQTRQTPP
-467 DRPDGD
+467 DKPDGD

-485 DNTGGQTAQTPP
+485 DNAGSQTSQTPP
-497 DKPGTDTSDAQ
+497 DKSGKDTSDA
-508 QSDKNSQSKDIADN
+508 
-522 TTASGASSD
+522 
-531 TGSEAAS
+531 
-538 STSSDTD
+538 
-545 SEAASSTSSDT
+545 
-556 DSEAAS
+556 
-562 STSSDT
+562 

-589 TINSADDAFH
+589 TINSADDSFH

-619 MHADSAL
+619 IHADSAL

-655 IAASDDGMNAAG
+655 ITASDDGMNAAG

-674 GGMGGDGFKGMQAPD
+674 GGRGGDGFKGMQAPD
-689 AAQKSNDTSD
+689 
-699 NTSDNT
+699 
-705 QKPNDTSDTAQTT
+705 
-718 GNITVAA
+718 AA

-748 DSTSDTA
+748 DNT
-755 QTTGNITVASQKSDN
+755 
-770 ISVASQDEMWMVIN
+770 SVASQDTDTASDDEMWMVIN

-865 QADAGDVTLK
+865 QADAGDVILK

-884 YTAKKKYDCVII
+884 YTVQKKYDCVII
-896 STADMKEGQTYTLS
+896 STADLKAGQTYTLS

>member
-1 MSYRKITKYFQNI
+1 MSYRKVKKYFQNI

-40 TEITADQTSAGLADG
+40 TEITADQTSAGA
-55 TTVNGIYSYDD
+55 TVNGIYSYDD

-104 SEADET
+104 SE
-110 KADDSETDGT
+110 
-120 KDGGVETDETKAD
+120 TDETKAD
-133 ESETDGTKADESVTN
+133 ETQADESETNGTKADKSETN
-148 ETETASSGVSISGNI
+148 ETKAASSGVSISGNI
-163 ITITKEGTYVF
+163 ITISKEGTYVL

-193 LVLDNAD
+193 LVLDNVD

-274 DDLKLVGG
+274 DDLKLVSGT
-282 ICNITAKAHALS
+282 CNITAKKHALS

-351 IDDGDFDITAGDGA
+351 IDDGDFDITAGGGA
-365 ENATKTHKDIP
+365 ENATKTHNDMP
-376 GGGAGDNMG
+376 GGDMG
-385 GGAPGGAAQ
+385 GGAPS
-394 DGEAPSG
+394 GEAPSG
-401 DKPSGGKPSGDKP
+401 DKPSGEAPSGDTS
-414 SGDKPSGDATSGDAT
+414 SGSGSNGD
-429 GGDTTSED
+429 S
-437 TSGGNLK
+437 S
-444 GGDGSDESVSG
+444 GSD
-455 SASGKQTGQTPP
+455 SGKKTGQTPP
-467 DRPDGD
+467 G
-473 SFDGSRPDEKAS
+473 
-485 DNTGGQTAQTPP
+485 
-497 DKPGTDTSDAQ
+497 KPGKDTSDGQ
-508 QSDKNSQSKDIADN
+508 QSDKNSQSKDAADS

-531 TGSEAAS
+531 TDSETAS
-538 STSSDTD
+538 GTSSDTD
-545 SEAASSTSSDT
+545 SEAASSASYDT
-556 DSEAAS
+556 D
-562 STSSDT
+562 T
-568 DSTSTKGIKSDGA
+568 TSTKGIKSDGA

-589 TINSADDAFH
+589 TINSADDSFH

-646 ITINDGKID
+646 VTINDGKID
-655 IAASDDGMNAAG
+655 ITASDDGMNAAG
-667 GNDASGF
+667 GNDQSGF

-689 AAQKSNDTSD
+689 AQKSDSASD
-699 NTSDNT
+699 STSDNT
-705 QKPNDTSDTAQTT
+705 QKSDDTSDTAQTT
-718 GNITVAA
+718 GNIAVAA
-725 QKSDSASDTAQTTG
+725 QKSDSSSDTSQDT
-739 NITVAAQKS
+739 
-748 DSTSDTA
+748 DTA
-755 QTTGNITVASQKSDN
+755 SE
-770 ISVASQDEMWMVIN
+770 DEMWMVIN

-865 QADAGDVTLK
+865 QADAGDVILK

-884 YTAKKKYDCVII
+884 YTAQKKYDCVII
-896 STADMKEGQTYTLS
+896 STADLKAGQTYTLS
-910 ASGNES
+910 ASGSES

>member
-40 TEITADQTSAGLADG
+40 TEISAAQTSAGLADG
-55 TTVNGIYSYDD
+55 ATVNGIYSYDD
-66 MFTERDLDVGYDESS
+66 MFTERDLDVGYDESN

-104 SEADET
+104 SESDET
-110 KADDSETDGT
+110 KADETQADESETDET
-120 KDGGVETDETKAD
+120 KDGGAETDETKAD
-133 ESETDGTKADESVTN
+133 ESVTDGTKADESVTN

-163 ITITKEGTYVF
+163 ITITKEGTYVL

-209 YVKNADKTFITLAEG
+209 YVKNADKAFITLAEG

-282 ICNITAKAHALS
+282 TCNITAKKHALS

-365 ENATKTHKDIP
+365 ENATKTNNEMP
-376 GGGAGDNMG
+376 GGGTGGNMG
-385 GGAPGGAAQ
+385 GGAPGG
-394 DGEAPSG
+394 DKPSGEAPSG
-401 DKPSGGKPSGDKP
+401 EAPSGGPS
-414 SGDKPSGDATSGDAT
+414 
-429 GGDTTSED
+429 
-437 TSGGNLK
+437 
-444 GGDGSDESVSG
+444 SDSD
-455 SASGKQTGQTPP
+455 SGKQTGQTPP
-467 DRPDGD
+467 DKPDGD

-485 DNTGGQTAQTPP
+485 DNAGSQTSQTPP
-497 DKPGTDTSDAQ
+497 DKSGKDTSDGQ

-522 TTASGASSD
+522 TTASSASSD
-531 TGSEAAS
+531 TGSESAS
-538 STSSDTD
+538 STLSDAD
-545 SEAASSTSSDT
+545 SENN
-556 DSEAAS
+556 S

-589 TINSADDAFH
+589 NINSADDSFH

-655 IAASDDGMNAAG
+655 ITASDDGMNAAG

-674 GGMGGDGFKGMQAPD
+674 GGRGGDGFKGMQAPD
-689 AAQKSNDTSD
+689 AAQKPDDTSE
-699 NTSDNT
+699 NT
-705 QKPNDTSDTAQTT
+705 QKSDDSSDTAQNTNT
-718 GNITVAA
+718 
-725 QKSDSASDTAQTTG
+725 ASD
-739 NITVAAQKS
+739 
-748 DSTSDTA
+748 
-755 QTTGNITVASQKSDN
+755 
-770 ISVASQDEMWMVIN
+770 DEMWMVIN
-784 GGYVH
+784 GGYVY

-853 SKQQVAFVKLDS
+853 SKQQAAFVKLDS
-865 QADAGDVTLK
+865 QADAGDVILK

-884 YTAKKKYDCVII
+884 YTAQKKYDCVII
-896 STADMKEGQTYTLS
+896 STADLKAGQTYTLS

>member
-1 MSYRKITKYFQNI
+1 MSYRKVTKYFQNI

-40 TEITADQTSAGLADG
+40 TEITADQTSAGA
-55 TTVNGIYSYDD
+55 TVNGIYSYDD

-86 LADDSTT
+86 LEDDSTT
-93 VTVGDDTEADA
+93 VTVGDDTEADT
-104 SEADET
+104 S
-110 KADDSETDGT
+110 
-120 KDGGVETDETKAD
+120 ETDETKVDETQAD
-133 ESETDGTKADESVTN
+133 ESETDGTKA
-148 ETETASSGVSISGNI
+148 ASSGVSISGNI
-163 ITITKEGTYVF
+163 ITISKEGTYVL

-193 LVLDNAD
+193 LVLDNVD

-249 KDDLT
+249 KGDLT

-274 DDLKLVGG
+274 DDLKLVSGT
-282 ICNITAKAHALS
+282 CNITAKNHALS

-351 IDDGDFDITAGDGA
+351 IDDGDFEITAGGGA
-365 ENATKTHKDIP
+365 ENATKTHNDMP
-376 GGGAGDNMG
+376 GGDPGSDMG
-385 GGAPGGAAQ
+385 GGAPSGEAPSGEAPS
-394 DGEAPSG
+394 GEAPSG
-401 DKPSGGKPSGDKP
+401 DKPSGEAPSGEAP
-414 SGDKPSGDATSGDAT
+414 SGSGSNGDSA
-429 GGDTTSED
+429 
-437 TSGGNLK
+437 
-444 GGDGSDESVSG
+444 GSD
-455 SASGKQTGQTPP
+455 SGKQTGQTPP
-467 DRPDGD
+467 DKPDGD

-485 DNTGGQTAQTPP
+485 DNADSQTSQTPP
-497 DKPGTDTSDAQ
+497 DKSGKDTLDGQ
-508 QSDKNSQSKDIADN
+508 QFDKNSQSKDAADS

-531 TGSEAAS
+531 IDSEAVS
-538 STSSDTD
+538 GTSSDTD
-545 SEAASSTSSDT
+545 SEAASDLSSDKG
-556 DSEAAS
+556 SEAAS

-589 TINSADDAFH
+589 TINSADDSFH

-646 ITINDGKID
+646 ITINDGNID
-655 IAASDDGMNAAG
+655 ITASDDGMNAAG
-667 GNDASGF
+667 GNDQSGF
-674 GGMGGDGFKGMQAPD
+674 GGMGGDGFKGMQAPNSAPD
-689 AAQKSNDTSD
+689 
-699 NTSDNT
+699 
-705 QKPNDTSDTAQTT
+705 
-718 GNITVAA
+718 AA
-725 QKSDSASDTAQTTG
+725 QKSDSASDTAQDTD
-739 NITVAAQKS
+739 AAS
-748 DSTSDTA
+748 E
-755 QTTGNITVASQKSDN
+755 
-770 ISVASQDEMWMVIN
+770 DEMWMVIN

-875 DADGNEIIS
+875 DVDGNEIIS
-884 YTAKKKYDCVII
+884 YTAQKKYDCVII
-896 STADMKEGQTYTLS
+896 STADLKAGQTYTLS
-910 ASGNES
+910 ASGSES

>member
-40 TEITADQTSAGLADG
+40 TEISTAQTSAGLADG
-55 TTVNGIYSYDD
+55 ATVNGIYSYDD

-81 AVKIN
+81 AIKIN

-93 VTVGDDTEADA
+93 VTVGDDTETDA
-104 SEADET
+104 SKADET
-110 KADDSETDGT
+110 KADDS
-120 KDGGVETDETKAD
+120 KTDETKAD
-133 ESETDGTKADESVTN
+133 ESETN
-148 ETETASSGVSISGNI
+148 ETENAASGVYISGNI
-163 ITITKEGTYVF
+163 ITITKEGTYVL

-209 YVKNADKTFITLAEG
+209 YVKNADKAFITLAEG

-233 EYEAIDDN
+233 EYEEIDDN

-282 ICNITAKAHALS
+282 TYNITAENHALS

-300 IAAGT
+300 IADGT

-351 IDDGDFDITAGDGA
+351 IDDGAFDITAGGGA
-365 ENATKTHKDIP
+365 ENATKTHNDMP
-376 GGGAGDNMG
+376 GGATRDNMG
-385 GGAPGGAAQ
+385 GGAPGG
-394 DGEAPSG
+394 DKPSGEAPSG
-401 DKPSGGKPSGDKP
+401 ETPSGGPS
-414 SGDKPSGDATSGDAT
+414 
-429 GGDTTSED
+429 
-437 TSGGNLK
+437 
-444 GGDGSDESVSG
+444 SDSD
-455 SASGKQTGQTPP
+455 SGKQTGQTPP
-467 DRPDGD
+467 DKPDGD

-485 DNTGGQTAQTPP
+485 DNAGSQTSQTPS
-497 DKPGTDTSDAQ
+497 DKSAKDTSDA
-508 QSDKNSQSKDIADN
+508 
-522 TTASGASSD
+522 
-531 TGSEAAS
+531 
-538 STSSDTD
+538 
-545 SEAASSTSSDT
+545 
-556 DSEAAS
+556 
-562 STSSDT
+562 

-581 LYVNGGTF
+581 LYANGGTF
-589 TINSADDAFH
+589 NINSADDSFH

-619 MHADSAL
+619 IHADSAL

-655 IAASDDGMNAAG
+655 ITASDDGMNAAG

-674 GGMGGDGFKGMQAPD
+674 GGRGGDGFKGMQAPD
-689 AAQKSNDTSD
+689 AAQKPDDTSD

-705 QKPNDTSDTAQTT
+705 QKPDDTSDTAQTTGNITVAAQKQDNTSDTAQTT

-725 QKSDSASDTAQTTG
+725 QKSDNT
-739 NITVAAQKS
+739 
-748 DSTSDTA
+748 
-755 QTTGNITVASQKSDN
+755 
-770 ISVASQDEMWMVIN
+770 SVASQDTDTASDDEMWMVIN

-821 AIDYGEK
+821 AIDYGDK

-853 SKQQVAFVKLDS
+853 SKQQAAFVKLDS

-884 YTAKKKYDCVII
+884 YSAQKKYDCVII
-896 STADMKEGQTYTLS
+896 STAALKEGQTYTLS

>member
-40 TEITADQTSAGLADG
+40 TEISAAQTSAGLADG
-55 TTVNGIYSYDD
+55 ATVNGIYSYDD

-86 LADDSTT
+86 LADDSST

-110 KADDSETDGT
+110 KADDSE
-120 KDGGVETDETKAD
+120 
-133 ESETDGTKADESVTN
+133 TN

-179 EGQIVVDADSAKVQ
+179 EGQIIVDADSAKVQ

-200 ITCASSAAI
+200 VTSASSAAI

-282 ICNITAKAHALS
+282 TCNITAKNHALS

-385 GGAPGGAAQ
+385 GGAPGG
-394 DGEAPSG
+394 DKPSGEAPSG
-401 DKPSGGKPSGDKP
+401 EAPSGGPS
-414 SGDKPSGDATSGDAT
+414 
-429 GGDTTSED
+429 
-437 TSGGNLK
+437 
-444 GGDGSDESVSG
+444 SG

-667 GNDASGF
+667 GNDQSGF
-674 GGMGGDGFKGMQAPD
+674 GGRGGDGFKGMQAPD

-725 QKSDSASDTAQTTG
+725 QKQDNTSDTAQTTG

-841 GSSGMAEDVSSD
+841 GSSGMAEDVSSE
-853 SKQQVAFVKLDS
+853 SKQQAAFVKLDS
-865 QADAGDVTLK
+865 QADAGDVILK
-875 DADGNEIIS
+875 DADANEIIS
-884 YTAKKKYDCVII
+884 YTAQKKYDCVII
-896 STADMKEGQTYTLS
+896 STAALKAGQTYTLS
-910 ASGNES
+910 ASGSES

>member
-14 KLYGIIGAAVIMA
+14 KLYGVIGAAVIMA

-40 TEITADQTSAGLADG
+40 TEISATKNAAGLAD
-55 TTVNGIYSYDD
+55 TATVNGIYSYDD

-93 VTVGDDTEADA
+93 VTVGDDTETDV
-104 SEADET
+104 SKADET
-110 KADDSETDGT
+110 KADDSKTDET
-120 KDGGVETDETKAD
+120 KDGGAETDETKAD

-163 ITITKEGTYVF
+163 ITITKEGTYVL

-209 YVKNADKTFITLAEG
+209 YVKNADKAFITLAEG

-282 ICNITAKAHALS
+282 TCNITAKTHALS

-365 ENATKTHKDIP
+365 ENATKTNNEMP
-376 GGGAGDNMG
+376 GGGTGGNMG
-385 GGAPGGAAQ
+385 GGAPGG
-394 DGEAPSG
+394 DKPSGEAPSG
-401 DKPSGGKPSGDKP
+401 EAPSGGPS
-414 SGDKPSGDATSGDAT
+414 
-429 GGDTTSED
+429 
-437 TSGGNLK
+437 
-444 GGDGSDESVSG
+444 SDSD
-455 SASGKQTGQTPP
+455 SGKQTGQTPP
-467 DRPDGD
+467 DKPDGD

-485 DNTGGQTAQTPP
+485 DNAGSQTSQTPP
-497 DKPGTDTSDAQ
+497 DKSGKDTSDA
-508 QSDKNSQSKDIADN
+508 
-522 TTASGASSD
+522 
-531 TGSEAAS
+531 
-538 STSSDTD
+538 
-545 SEAASSTSSDT
+545 
-556 DSEAAS
+556 
-562 STSSDT
+562 

-581 LYVNGGTF
+581 LYVNGGTY
-589 TINSADDAFH
+589 TINSADDSFH

-619 MHADSAL
+619 IHADSAL

-655 IAASDDGMNAAG
+655 ITASDDGMNAAG

-674 GGMGGDGFKGMQAPD
+674 GGRGGDGFKGMQAPD
-689 AAQKSNDTSD
+689 
-699 NTSDNT
+699 
-705 QKPNDTSDTAQTT
+705 
-718 GNITVAA
+718 AA

-748 DSTSDTA
+748 DNT
-755 QTTGNITVASQKSDN
+755 
-770 ISVASQDEMWMVIN
+770 SVASQDTDTASDDEMWMVIN

-884 YTAKKKYDCVII
+884 YTAQKKYDCVII
-896 STADMKEGQTYTLS
+896 STADLKAGQIYTLS

>member
-40 TEITADQTSAGLADG
+40 TEISAAQTSAGLADG
-55 TTVNGIYSYDD
+55 ATVNGIYSYDD
-66 MFTERDLDVGYDESS
+66 MFTERDLDVGYDESN

-104 SEADET
+104 SESDET
-110 KADDSETDGT
+110 KADETQADESETDET
-120 KDGGVETDETKAD
+120 KDGGAETDETKAD
-133 ESETDGTKADESVTN
+133 ESETN
-148 ETETASSGVSISGNI
+148 EAENAASGAYISGNI
-163 ITITKEGTYVF
+163 ITITKEGTYVL

-179 EGQIVVDADSAKVQ
+179 EGQIIVDADSAKVQ

-233 EYEAIDDN
+233 EYETIDDN

-282 ICNITAKAHALS
+282 TCNITAKNHALS

-317 ENADDDEKGFVY
+317 ENADEEEKGFVY

-365 ENATKTHKDIP
+365 ENATKTNNEMP
-376 GGGAGDNMG
+376 GGGTGGNMG
-385 GGAPGGAAQ
+385 GGAPGG
-394 DGEAPSG
+394 DKPSGEAPSG
-401 DKPSGGKPSGDKP
+401 EAPSGGPS
-414 SGDKPSGDATSGDAT
+414 
-429 GGDTTSED
+429 
-437 TSGGNLK
+437 
-444 GGDGSDESVSG
+444 SDSD
-455 SASGKQTGQTPP
+455 SGKQTGQTPP
-467 DRPDGD
+467 DKPDGD

-485 DNTGGQTAQTPP
+485 DNAGSQTSQTPP
-497 DKPGTDTSDAQ
+497 DKSGKDTSDA
-508 QSDKNSQSKDIADN
+508 
-522 TTASGASSD
+522 
-531 TGSEAAS
+531 
-538 STSSDTD
+538 
-545 SEAASSTSSDT
+545 
-556 DSEAAS
+556 
-562 STSSDT
+562 

-581 LYVNGGTF
+581 LYVNGGTY
-589 TINSADDAFH
+589 TINSADDSFH

-619 MHADSAL
+619 IHADSAL

-655 IAASDDGMNAAG
+655 ITASDDGMNAAG

-674 GGMGGDGFKGMQAPD
+674 GGRGGDGFKGMQAAD
-689 AAQKSNDTSD
+689 AAQKPDDTSD

-705 QKPNDTSDTAQTT
+705 QKPNDTSD
-718 GNITVAA
+718 
-725 QKSDSASDTAQTTG
+725 K
-739 NITVAAQKS
+739 
-748 DSTSDTA
+748 A
-755 QTTGNITVASQKSDN
+755 QTTGNITVASQDTDAASD
-770 ISVASQDEMWMVIN
+770 DEMWMVIN

-841 GSSGMAEDVSSD
+841 GSSGMAEDVSTD

-865 QADAGDVTLK
+865 QVDAGDVILK

-884 YTAKKKYDCVII
+884 YTVQKKYDCVII
-896 STADMKEGQTYTLS
+896 STADLKAGQIYTLS

>member
-66 MFTERDLDVGYDESS
+66 MFTEGDLDVGYDESS

-120 KDGGVETDETKAD
+120 KDGGAETDETKAD
-133 ESETDGTKADESVTN
+133 ESVTDGTKADESVTN

-282 ICNITAKAHALS
+282 TCNITAKTHALS

-351 IDDGDFDITAGDGA
+351 IDDGDFDITAGGGA
-365 ENATKTHKDIP
+365 ENATKTNNDMP
-376 GGGAGDNMG
+376 GGGTGGNMG
-385 GGAPGGAAQ
+385 GGAPGGVAQ

-414 SGDKPSGDATSGDAT
+414 SGDKPSGDA
-429 GGDTTSED
+429 TSED

-497 DKPGTDTSDAQ
+497 DKSGKDTSDGQ

-522 TTASGASSD
+522 TTASSAPSD
-531 TGSEAAS
+531 TGSE
-538 STSSDTD
+538 T
-545 SEAASSTSSDT
+545 ASSTSSDT

-667 GNDASGF
+667 GNDQSGF

-689 AAQKSNDTSD
+689 AAQKSDDTSE
-699 NTSDNT
+699 NT
-705 QKPNDTSDTAQTT
+705 QKSDDSSDTAQTT
-718 GNITVAA
+718 G
-725 QKSDSASDTAQTTG
+725 S
-739 NITVAAQKS
+739 ITVAAQKS

-755 QTTGNITVASQKSDN
+755 QDTDATSE
-770 ISVASQDEMWMVIN
+770 DEMWMVIN

-821 AIDYGEK
+821 AIDYCEK

-841 GSSGMAEDVSSD
+841 GSSGMAEDVSSE
-853 SKQQVAFVKLDS
+853 SKQQAAFVKLDS
-865 QADAGDVTLK
+865 QADAGDVILK

-884 YTAKKKYDCVII
+884 YTAQKKYDCVII
-896 STADMKEGQTYTLS
+896 STAALQAGQTYTLS
-910 ASGNES
+910 ASGSES

>member
-1 MSYRKITKYFQNI
+1 MSYRKVKKYFQNI

-120 KDGGVETDETKAD
+120 KADDSKADETKADDSKADETEADDSKTDETKAD
-133 ESETDGTKADESVTN
+133 ESETN

-282 ICNITAKAHALS
+282 TCNITAKNHALS

-365 ENATKTHKDIP
+365 ENATKTYNDIP
-376 GGGAGDNMG
+376 GGGTRDNMG
-385 GGAPGGAAQ
+385 GGAQGGVAQ

-401 DKPSGGKPSGDKP
+401 DKPSGGKPSGDKT
-414 SGDKPSGDATSGDAT
+414 SGDKTSGDTTSGDATSGDAT

-485 DNTGGQTAQTPP
+485 DNAGSQTSQTPP
-497 DKPGTDTSDAQ
+497 DKSGKDTSDAQ
-508 QSDKNSQSKDIADN
+508 QSDKNSQSKDAADS

-689 AAQKSNDTSD
+689 SAQKPD
-699 NTSDNT
+699 
-705 QKPNDTSDTAQTT
+705 DTSDTAQ
-718 GNITVAA
+718 
-725 QKSDSASDTAQTTG
+725 DT
-739 NITVAAQKS
+739 
-748 DSTSDTA
+748 D
-755 QTTGNITVASQKSDN
+755 VASE
-770 ISVASQDEMWMVIN
+770 DEMWMVIN

-841 GSSGMAEDVSSD
+841 GSSGMAEDVSSE
-853 SKQQVAFVKLDS
+853 SKQQAAFVKLDS
-865 QADAGDVTLK
+865 QADAGDVILK

-884 YTAKKKYDCVII
+884 YTAQKKYDCVII
-896 STADMKEGQTYTLS
+896 STADLQAGQIYTLS

-916 EVSL
+916 AVSL

>member
-14 KLYGIIGAAVIMA
+14 KLYGIIGAAVIMT

-40 TEITADQTSAGLADG
+40 TEISAAQTSAGLADG
-55 TTVNGIYSYDD
+55 ATVNGIYSYDD

-93 VTVGDDTEADA
+93 VTVGDDTETDA
-104 SEADET
+104 SKADET
-110 KADDSETDGT
+110 KADDS
-120 KDGGVETDETKAD
+120 KTDE
-133 ESETDGTKADESVTN
+133 TKADESVTN

-163 ITITKEGTYVF
+163 ITITKEGTYVL

-241 NIDAVIFS
+241 DIDAVIFS

-282 ICNITAKAHALS
+282 TYNITAENHALS

-300 IAAGT
+300 IADGT

-329 IASGDFTIESTGDG
+329 IASGDFTIESIGDG

-351 IDDGDFDITAGDGA
+351 IDDGDFDITAGGGV
-365 ENATKTHKDIP
+365 ENATKTHNDMP
-376 GGGAGDNMG
+376 GGATRDNMG

-401 DKPSGGKPSGDKP
+401 DKPSG
-414 SGDKPSGDATSGDAT
+414 
-429 GGDTTSED
+429 
-437 TSGGNLK
+437 
-444 GGDGSDESVSG
+444 DGSDKSDSG

-467 DRPDGD
+467 DRADGD

-497 DKPGTDTSDAQ
+497 DKPGTDTSDGQ
-508 QSDKNSQSKDIADN
+508 KSDKNSQSKDIADN
-522 TTASGASSD
+522 TTASSASSD
-531 TGSEAAS
+531 TGSESSSSASPDADSENNS
-538 STSSDTD
+538 STSSD
-545 SEAASSTSSDT
+545 A
-556 DSEAAS
+556 
-562 STSSDT
+562 

-589 TINSADDAFH
+589 TINSADDSFH
-599 SNSDV
+599 SNSDA

-619 MHADSAL
+619 IHADSAL

-655 IAASDDGMNAAG
+655 ITASDDGMNAAG

-674 GGMGGDGFKGMQAPD
+674 GGRGGDGFKGMQAPD
-689 AAQKSNDTSD
+689 SAQKSNDTSD

-705 QKPNDTSDTAQTT
+705 QKQDDTSDTAQTT

-725 QKSDSASDTAQTTG
+725 QKSDNTSVSSQDTDAASD
-739 NITVAAQKS
+739 
-748 DSTSDTA
+748 
-755 QTTGNITVASQKSDN
+755 
-770 ISVASQDEMWMVIN
+770 DEMWMVIN

-828 SSFYINGGTVVAV
+828 SSFNINGGTVVAV

-865 QADAGDVTLK
+865 QADAGDVILK

-884 YTAKKKYDCVII
+884 YTVQKKYDCVII
-896 STADMKEGQTYTLS
+896 STADLKAGQTYTLS

>member
-40 TEITADQTSAGLADG
+40 TEISAAQTSAGLADG
-55 TTVNGIYSYDD
+55 ATVNGIYSYDD
-66 MFTERDLDVGYDESS
+66 MFSERDLDVGYDESS

-104 SEADET
+104 SKADEI
-110 KADDSETDGT
+110 KADDSKTDET
-120 KDGGVETDETKAD
+120 KDGGAETDETKAD
-133 ESETDGTKADESVTN
+133 ESETNESETN

-163 ITITKEGTYVF
+163 ITITKEGTYVL

-282 ICNITAKAHALS
+282 TCNITAKTHALS

-351 IDDGDFDITAGDGA
+351 IDDGDFDITAGGGA
-365 ENATKTHKDIP
+365 ENATKTNNEMP
-376 GGGAGDNMG
+376 GGGTGGNMG
-385 GGAPGGAAQ
+385 GGAPGG
-394 DGEAPSG
+394 EAPSG
-401 DKPSGGKPSGDKP
+401 GPSSDSDSDK
-414 SGDKPSGDATSGDAT
+414 
-429 GGDTTSED
+429 
-437 TSGGNLK
+437 
-444 GGDGSDESVSG
+444 
-455 SASGKQTGQTPP
+455 QIGQTPP
-467 DRPDGD
+467 DKPDGD

-485 DNTGGQTAQTPP
+485 DNAGSQTSQTPP
-497 DKPGTDTSDAQ
+497 DKSGKDTSDGQ

-522 TTASGASSD
+522 TTASSASSD
-531 TGSEAAS
+531 TGSESAS
-538 STSSDTD
+538 SASPDAD
-545 SEAASSTSSDT
+545 SENN
-556 DSEAAS
+556 S

-589 TINSADDAFH
+589 NINSADDSFH

-604 TINDGTYTISSGDDG
+604 TINDGTYNISSGDDG
-619 MHADSAL
+619 IHADSAL

-655 IAASDDGMNAAG
+655 ITASDDGMNAAG

-674 GGMGGDGFKGMQAPD
+674 GGRGGDGFKGMQAPD
-689 AAQKSNDTSD
+689 AAQKPDGTSD

-739 NITVAAQKS
+739 NITVEAQKS

-755 QTTGNITVASQKSDN
+755 QDTDAASE
-770 ISVASQDEMWMVIN
+770 DEMWMVIN

-865 QADAGDVTLK
+865 QVDAGDVILK

-884 YTAKKKYDCVII
+884 YTVQKKYDCVII
-896 STADMKEGQTYTLS
+896 STADLKAGQTYTLS

>member
-40 TEITADQTSAGLADG
+40 TEISAAQTSAGLADG
-55 TTVNGIYSYDD
+55 ATVNGIYSYDD

-104 SEADET
+104 SKADET
-110 KADDSETDGT
+110 KADDSKTDET
-120 KDGGVETDETKAD
+120 KDGGAETDETKAD
-133 ESETDGTKADESVTN
+133 ESETNESETN

-163 ITITKEGTYVF
+163 ITITKEGTYVL

-209 YVKNADKTFITLAEG
+209 YVKNADKAFITLAEG

-282 ICNITAKAHALS
+282 TSNITAKNHALS

-317 ENADDDEKGFVY
+317 ENADEEEKGFVY

-365 ENATKTHKDIP
+365 ENATKTNNEMP
-376 GGGAGDNMG
+376 GGGTGGNMG
-385 GGAPGGAAQ
+385 GGAPGG
-394 DGEAPSG
+394 DKPSGEAPSG
-401 DKPSGGKPSGDKP
+401 EAPSGGPS
-414 SGDKPSGDATSGDAT
+414 
-429 GGDTTSED
+429 
-437 TSGGNLK
+437 
-444 GGDGSDESVSG
+444 SDSD
-455 SASGKQTGQTPP
+455 SGKKTRQTPP
-467 DRPDGD
+467 DKPDGD

-485 DNTGGQTAQTPP
+485 DNAGSQTSQTPP
-497 DKPGTDTSDAQ
+497 DKSGKDTSDA
-508 QSDKNSQSKDIADN
+508 DL
-522 TTASGASSD
+522 
-531 TGSEAAS
+531 
-538 STSSDTD
+538 
-545 SEAASSTSSDT
+545 
-556 DSEAAS
+556 
-562 STSSDT
+562 
-568 DSTSTKGIKSDGA
+568 TSTKGIKSDGA
-581 LYVNGGTF
+581 LYVNRGTF
-589 TINSADDAFH
+589 NINSADDSFH

-655 IAASDDGMNAAG
+655 ITASDDGMNAAG

-674 GGMGGDGFKGMQAPD
+674 GSRGGDGFKGMQAPD
-689 AAQKSNDTSD
+689 AAQKSEDTSD

-705 QKPNDTSDTAQTT
+705 QKPNDTSDTAQNT
-718 GNITVAA
+718 
-725 QKSDSASDTAQTTG
+725 DTA
-739 NITVAAQKS
+739 S
-748 DSTSDTA
+748 E
-755 QTTGNITVASQKSDN
+755 
-770 ISVASQDEMWMVIN
+770 DEMWMVIN

-865 QADAGDVTLK
+865 QVDAGDVILK

-884 YTAKKKYDCVII
+884 YTVQKKYDCVII
-896 STADMKEGQTYTLS
+896 STADLKAGQTYTLS

>member
-1 MSYRKITKYFQNI
+1 MSYRKVKKYFQNI

-40 TEITADQTSAGLADG
+40 TEISADQTSAGA
-55 TTVNGIYSYDD
+55 TVNGIYSYDD

-104 SEADET
+104 SE
-110 KADDSETDGT
+110 
-120 KDGGVETDETKAD
+120 TDETKA
-133 ESETDGTKADESVTN
+133 
-148 ETETASSGVSISGNI
+148 ASSGVSISGNI
-163 ITITKEGTYVF
+163 ITISKEGTYVL

-274 DDLKLVGG
+274 DDLKLVSGT
-282 ICNITAKAHALS
+282 CNITAKKHALS

-351 IDDGDFDITAGDGA
+351 IDDGDFDITAGGGA
-365 ENATKTHKDIP
+365 ENATKTHNDMP
-376 GGGAGDNMG
+376 GGGPGSDMG
-385 GGAPGGAAQ
+385 GGAPS
-394 DGEAPSG
+394 GEAPSG
-401 DKPSGGKPSGDKP
+401 DKPSGEAPSGEAP
-414 SGDKPSGDATSGDAT
+414 SGSGSNGDSA
-429 GGDTTSED
+429 
-437 TSGGNLK
+437 
-444 GGDGSDESVSG
+444 GSD
-455 SASGKQTGQTPP
+455 SGKQTGQTPP
-467 DRPDGD
+467 DKPDGD
-473 SFDGSRPDEKAS
+473 SFDGRRPDEKAS
-485 DNTGGQTAQTPP
+485 DNAGSQTSQTPP
-497 DKPGTDTSDAQ
+497 GKPGKDTSDGQ
-508 QSDKNSQSKDIADN
+508 QSDKNSQSKDAADS

-531 TGSEAAS
+531 T
-538 STSSDTD
+538 D
-545 SEAASSTSSDT
+545 SEATSG
-556 DSEAAS
+556 
-562 STSSDT
+562 TSPDT

-589 TINSADDAFH
+589 TINSADDSFH

-646 ITINDGKID
+646 VTINDGKID
-655 IAASDDGMNAAG
+655 IIASDDGINAAG
-667 GNDASGF
+667 GNDQSGF

-689 AAQKSNDTSD
+689 AQKSDSASD
-699 NTSDNT
+699 STSDNT
-705 QKPNDTSDTAQTT
+705 QKSDDTSDTAQTT

-725 QKSDSASDTAQTTG
+725 QKSDDASDTVQDTG

-755 QTTGNITVASQKSDN
+755 QDTDAASE
-770 ISVASQDEMWMVIN
+770 DEMWMVIN

-865 QADAGDVTLK
+865 QADAGDVILK

-884 YTAKKKYDCVII
+884 YTAQKKYDCVII
-896 STADMKEGQTYTLS
+896 STADLKAGQTYTLS
-910 ASGNES
+910 ASGSES

>member
-40 TEITADQTSAGLADG
+40 TEISAAQTSAGLADG
-55 TTVNGIYSYDD
+55 ATVNGIYSYDD

-104 SEADET
+104 SEPDET
-110 KADDSETDGT
+110 KADETQADESETDET
-120 KDGGVETDETKAD
+120 KAGGAETDETKAD

-163 ITITKEGTYVF
+163 ITITKEGTYVL

-179 EGQIVVDADSAKVQ
+179 EGQIVVNADSAKVQ

-200 ITCASSAAI
+200 VTSASSAAI

-282 ICNITAKAHALS
+282 TSNITAKNHALS

-317 ENADDDEKGFVY
+317 ENADEEEKGFVY

-365 ENATKTHKDIP
+365 ENATKTNNEMP
-376 GGGAGDNMG
+376 GGGTGGNMG
-385 GGAPGGAAQ
+385 GGAPGG
-394 DGEAPSG
+394 DKPSGEAPSG
-401 DKPSGGKPSGDKP
+401 EAPSGGPS
-414 SGDKPSGDATSGDAT
+414 
-429 GGDTTSED
+429 
-437 TSGGNLK
+437 
-444 GGDGSDESVSG
+444 SDSD
-455 SASGKQTGQTPP
+455 SGKQTGQTPP
-467 DRPDGD
+467 DKPDGD

-485 DNTGGQTAQTPP
+485 DNAGSQTSQTPP
-497 DKPGTDTSDAQ
+497 DMSGKDTSDA
-508 QSDKNSQSKDIADN
+508 
-522 TTASGASSD
+522 
-531 TGSEAAS
+531 
-538 STSSDTD
+538 
-545 SEAASSTSSDT
+545 
-556 DSEAAS
+556 
-562 STSSDT
+562 

-581 LYVNGGTF
+581 LYVNGGTY
-589 TINSADDAFH
+589 TINSADDSFH

-619 MHADSAL
+619 IHADSAL

-655 IAASDDGMNAAG
+655 ITASDDGMNAAG

-674 GGMGGDGFKGMQAPD
+674 GGRGGDGFKGMQAPD
-689 AAQKSNDTSD
+689 
-699 NTSDNT
+699 
-705 QKPNDTSDTAQTT
+705 
-718 GNITVAA
+718 AA

-748 DSTSDTA
+748 DNT
-755 QTTGNITVASQKSDN
+755 
-770 ISVASQDEMWMVIN
+770 SVASQNTDTASDDEMWMVIN

-865 QADAGDVTLK
+865 QVDAGDVILK

-884 YTAKKKYDCVII
+884 YTVQKKYDCVII
-896 STADMKEGQTYTLS
+896 STADLQAGQTYILS

>member
-1 MSYRKITKYFQNI
+1 MSYRKITKYFRNI

-40 TEITADQTSAGLADG
+40 TEISAAQTSAGLADG
-55 TTVNGIYSYDD
+55 ATVNGIYSYDD
-66 MFTERDLDVGYDESS
+66 MFTERDLDVGYDESN

-93 VTVGDDTEADA
+93 VTVGDNTETDA
-104 SEADET
+104 SKSEETRADES
-110 KADDSETDGT
+110 KTDET
-120 KDGGVETDETKAD
+120 KDGGAETDETKAD

-163 ITITKEGTYVF
+163 ITITKEGTYVL

-179 EGQIVVDADSAKVQ
+179 EGQIIVDADSAKVQ

-233 EYEAIDDN
+233 EYETIDDN

-282 ICNITAKAHALS
+282 TSNITAKNHALS

-351 IDDGDFDITAGDGA
+351 IDDGDFDITAGGGS
-365 ENATKTHKDIP
+365 ENATKTHNDIP
-376 GGGAGDNMG
+376 GGGTGGKMG
-385 GGAPGGAAQ
+385 GGAPGG
-394 DGEAPSG
+394 DKPSGEAPSG
-401 DKPSGGKPSGDKP
+401 EAPSGGPS
-414 SGDKPSGDATSGDAT
+414 
-429 GGDTTSED
+429 
-437 TSGGNLK
+437 
-444 GGDGSDESVSG
+444 SDSD
-455 SASGKQTGQTPP
+455 SGKKTRQTPP
-467 DRPDGD
+467 DKPDGD

-485 DNTGGQTAQTPP
+485 DNAGSQTAQTPP
-497 DKPGTDTSDAQ
+497 DKSGKDTSDA
-508 QSDKNSQSKDIADN
+508 
-522 TTASGASSD
+522 
-531 TGSEAAS
+531 
-538 STSSDTD
+538 
-545 SEAASSTSSDT
+545 
-556 DSEAAS
+556 
-562 STSSDT
+562 

-589 TINSADDAFH
+589 NINSADDSFH

-619 MHADSAL
+619 IHADSAL

-655 IAASDDGMNAAG
+655 ITASDDGMNAAG

-674 GGMGGDGFKGMQAPD
+674 GGRGGDGFKGMQAPD
-689 AAQKSNDTSD
+689 AAQKS
-699 NTSDNT
+699 
-705 QKPNDTSDTAQTT
+705 
-718 GNITVAA
+718 
-725 QKSDSASDTAQTTG
+725 DSASDTAQDTD
-739 NITVAAQKS
+739 AAS
-748 DSTSDTA
+748 E
-755 QTTGNITVASQKSDN
+755 
-770 ISVASQDEMWMVIN
+770 DEMWMVIN

-853 SKQQVAFVKLDS
+853 SKQQIAFVKLDS
-865 QADAGDVTLK
+865 QVDAGDVILK

-884 YTAKKKYDCVII
+884 YTAQKKYDCVII
-896 STADMKEGQTYTLS
+896 STADLKAGQTYTLS

>member
-1 MSYRKITKYFQNI
+1 MSYRKVKKYFQNI

-40 TEITADQTSAGLADG
+40 TEISAAQTSVGLADEA
-55 TTVNGIYSYDD
+55 TVNGIYSYDD
-66 MFTERDLDVGYDESS
+66 MFTERDLDVGYDENS

-93 VTVGDDTEADA
+93 VTVGDNTETDA
-104 SEADET
+104 SKADET
-110 KADDSETDGT
+110 KADDSKTDET
-120 KDGGVETDETKAD
+120 KDGGAETDETKAD

-163 ITITKEGTYVF
+163 ITITKEGTYVL

-209 YVKNADKTFITLAEG
+209 YVKNADKAFITLAEG

-282 ICNITAKAHALS
+282 TCNITAKTHALS

-305 YNLTSGKDGIHS
+305 YNLTSGKDGIHA

-351 IDDGDFDITAGDGA
+351 IDDGDFDITAGGGS
-365 ENATKTHKDIP
+365 ENATKTHNDIP
-376 GGGAGDNMG
+376 GGGTGGNMG
-385 GGAPGGAAQ
+385 GGAPGG
-394 DGEAPSG
+394 DKPSGEAPSG
-401 DKPSGGKPSGDKP
+401 EVPSGGPS
-414 SGDKPSGDATSGDAT
+414 
-429 GGDTTSED
+429 
-437 TSGGNLK
+437 
-444 GGDGSDESVSG
+444 SDSD
-455 SASGKQTGQTPP
+455 SGKQTGQTPP
-467 DRPDGD
+467 DKPDGD

-485 DNTGGQTAQTPP
+485 DNAGSQTSQTPP
-497 DKPGTDTSDAQ
+497 DKSGKDTSDA
-508 QSDKNSQSKDIADN
+508 
-522 TTASGASSD
+522 
-531 TGSEAAS
+531 
-538 STSSDTD
+538 
-545 SEAASSTSSDT
+545 
-556 DSEAAS
+556 
-562 STSSDT
+562 

-581 LYVNGGTF
+581 LYVNGGTY
-589 TINSADDAFH
+589 TINSADDSFH

-619 MHADSAL
+619 IHADSAL

-655 IAASDDGMNAAG
+655 ITASDDGMNAAG

-674 GGMGGDGFKGMQAPD
+674 GGRGGDGFKGMQAPD
-689 AAQKSNDTSD
+689 
-699 NTSDNT
+699 
-705 QKPNDTSDTAQTT
+705 
-718 GNITVAA
+718 AA

-755 QTTGNITVASQKSDN
+755 QDTDTASD
-770 ISVASQDEMWMVIN
+770 DEMWMVIN

-821 AIDYGEK
+821 AIDYGDK

-865 QADAGDVTLK
+865 QVDAGDVILK

-884 YTAKKKYDCVII
+884 YTVQKKYDCVII
-896 STADMKEGQTYTLS
+896 STADLQAGQTYILS

>member
-120 KDGGVETDETKAD
+120 KADDSKADETKADDSKADETEADDSKTDETKAD
-133 ESETDGTKADESVTN
+133 ESETN

-414 SGDKPSGDATSGDAT
+414 SGDATSGDAT

-497 DKPGTDTSDAQ
+497 DKPSTDTSDAQ

-531 TGSEAAS
+531 TG
-538 STSSDTD
+538 

-646 ITINDGKID
+646 ITINDGKIE
-655 IAASDDGMNAAG
+655 ITASDDGMNAAG

-674 GGMGGDGFKGMQAPD
+674 GGRGGDGFKGMQAPD
-689 AAQKSNDTSD
+689 AAQKPDDTSD

-748 DSTSDTA
+748 DNT
-755 QTTGNITVASQKSDN
+755 
-770 ISVASQDEMWMVIN
+770 SVASQDTDTTSDDEMWMVIN

-865 QADAGDVTLK
+865 QADAGDVILK
-875 DADGNEIIS
+875 DADGNKIIS
-884 YTAKKKYDCVII
+884 YTVQKKYDCVII
-896 STADMKEGQTYTLS
+896 STADLKAGQIYTLS

>member
-120 KDGGVETDETKAD
+120 KADDSKADETKADDSKADETEADDSKTDETKAD
-133 ESETDGTKADESVTN
+133 ESETN
-148 ETETASSGVSISGNI
+148 ETEIASSGVSISGNI

-209 YVKNADKTFITLAEG
+209 YIKNADKTFITLAEG

-282 ICNITAKAHALS
+282 TCNITAKNHALS

-365 ENATKTHKDIP
+365 ENATKTYNDMP
-376 GGGAGDNMG
+376 GGGTRDNMG
-385 GGAPGGAAQ
+385 GGAPGGVAQ

-401 DKPSGGKPSGDKP
+401 DKPSGGKP

-556 DSEAAS
+556 DS
-562 STSSDT
+562 
-568 DSTSTKGIKSDGA
+568 TSTKGIKSDGA

-667 GNDASGF
+667 GNDQSGF

-725 QKSDSASDTAQTTG
+725 QKQDNTSDTAQTTGNITVAAQKLDSASDTAQTTG

-755 QTTGNITVASQKSDN
+755 QDTDAASE
-770 ISVASQDEMWMVIN
+770 DEMWMVIN

-865 QADAGDVTLK
+865 QADAGDVILK

-884 YTAKKKYDCVII
+884 YTAQKKYDCVII
-896 STADMKEGQTYTLS
+896 STAALKAGQTYTLS
-910 ASGNES
+910 ASGSES

>member
-40 TEITADQTSAGLADG
+40 TEISATKTAAGLADIA
-55 TTVNGIYSYDD
+55 TVNGIYSYDD

-104 SEADET
+104 SESDET
-110 KADDSETDGT
+110 KADDSKTDETKADDSKTDET
-120 KDGGVETDETKAD
+120 KDGGAETDETKAD
-133 ESETDGTKADESVTN
+133 ESEAN
-148 ETETASSGVSISGNI
+148 ETENATSGAYISGNI
-163 ITITKEGTYVF
+163 ITITKEGTYVL

-179 EGQIVVDADSAKVQ
+179 EGQIIVDADSAKVQ

-282 ICNITAKAHALS
+282 TCNITAKNHALS

-351 IDDGDFDITAGDGA
+351 IDDGDFDITAGGGS
-365 ENATKTHKDIP
+365 ENATKTHNDIP
-376 GGGAGDNMG
+376 GGGTGGNMG
-385 GGAPGGAAQ
+385 GGAPGG
-394 DGEAPSG
+394 DKPSGEAPSG
-401 DKPSGGKPSGDKP
+401 GPS
-414 SGDKPSGDATSGDAT
+414 
-429 GGDTTSED
+429 
-437 TSGGNLK
+437 
-444 GGDGSDESVSG
+444 SDSD
-455 SASGKQTGQTPP
+455 SGKQSGQTPP
-467 DRPDGD
+467 DKPDGD

-485 DNTGGQTAQTPP
+485 DNAGSQTAQTPP
-497 DKPGTDTSDAQ
+497 DKPGTDTSDGQ
-508 QSDKNSQSKDIADN
+508 QSDKNSQSKDAADS

-531 TGSEAAS
+531 TGSESASSTLSDADSENDS
-538 STSSDTD
+538 STSSD
-545 SEAASSTSSDT
+545 A
-556 DSEAAS
+556 
-562 STSSDT
+562 

-589 TINSADDAFH
+589 TINSADDSFH

-619 MHADSAL
+619 IHADSAL

-655 IAASDDGMNAAG
+655 ITASDDGMNAAG

-674 GGMGGDGFKGMQAPD
+674 GGRGGDGFKGMQAPD
-689 AAQKSNDTSD
+689 AAQKPDGTSD

-725 QKSDSASDTAQTTG
+725 QKSDS
-739 NITVAAQKS
+739 
-748 DSTSDTA
+748 TSDTA
-755 QTTGNITVASQKSDN
+755 QDTDTASD
-770 ISVASQDEMWMVIN
+770 DEMWMVIN

-884 YTAKKKYDCVII
+884 YTAQKKYDCVII
-896 STADMKEGQTYTLS
+896 STADLKAGQIYTLS

>member
-1 MSYRKITKYFQNI
+1 MSYRKVKKYFQNI

-27 MSVTAC
+27 MSVIAC

-40 TEITADQTSAGLADG
+40 TEITADQTSAGA
-55 TTVNGIYSYDD
+55 TVNGIYSYDD

-81 AVKIN
+81 VVKIN

-104 SEADET
+104 SE
-110 KADDSETDGT
+110 
-120 KDGGVETDETKAD
+120 TDETKAD
-133 ESETDGTKADESVTN
+133 ENQADQSETDGTKADKSETN
-148 ETETASSGVSISGNI
+148 ETKAASSGVSISGNI
-163 ITITKEGTYVF
+163 ITISKEGTYVL

-193 LVLDNAD
+193 LVLDNVD

-274 DDLKLVGG
+274 DDLKLVSGT
-282 ICNITAKAHALS
+282 CNITAKKHALS

-329 IASGDFTIESTGDG
+329 IAFGDFTIESTGDG

-351 IDDGDFDITAGDGA
+351 IDDGDFEITAGGGA
-365 ENATKTHKDIP
+365 ENATKTRNDMP
-376 GGGAGDNMG
+376 GGDMG
-385 GGAPGGAAQ
+385 GGAPGG
-394 DGEAPSG
+394 DKPSGETPSGEAPSG
-401 DKPSGGKPSGDKP
+401 DKPSGEAPSGEAP
-414 SGDKPSGDATSGDAT
+414 SGGPS
-429 GGDTTSED
+429 
-437 TSGGNLK
+437 
-444 GGDGSDESVSG
+444 SDSD
-455 SASGKQTGQTPP
+455 SGKQTGQTPP
-467 DRPDGD
+467 DKPDGD
-473 SFDGSRPDEKAS
+473 SFDGSRPDKKAS
-485 DNTGGQTAQTPP
+485 DNAGSQTSQTPP
-497 DKPGTDTSDAQ
+497 DKSGKDTSDGQ
-508 QSDKNSQSKDIADN
+508 QSDKNSQSKDAADS
-522 TTASGASSD
+522 TTASD
-531 TGSEAAS
+531 TSADIDSEAAS
-538 STSSDTD
+538 GKSSDTD
-545 SEAASSTSSDT
+545 SEAASDTSSDT
-556 DSEAAS
+556 GSEAAS

-581 LYVNGGTF
+581 LYVNGGSF
-589 TINSADDAFH
+589 TINSADDSFH

-655 IAASDDGMNAAG
+655 ITASDDGMNAAG
-667 GNDASGF
+667 GNDQSGF

-689 AAQKSNDTSD
+689 A
-699 NTSDNT
+699 
-705 QKPNDTSDTAQTT
+705 
-718 GNITVAA
+718 
-725 QKSDSASDTAQTTG
+725 QKSDSASE
-739 NITVAAQKS
+739 
-748 DSTSDTA
+748 
-755 QTTGNITVASQKSDN
+755 
-770 ISVASQDEMWMVIN
+770 DEMWMVIN

-884 YTAKKKYDCVII
+884 YTAQKKYDCVII
-896 STADMKEGQTYTLS
+896 STADLKAGQTYTLS
-910 ASGNES
+910 ASGSES

>member
-40 TEITADQTSAGLADG
+40 TEMSAAQTSAGLADG
-55 TTVNGIYSYDD
+55 ATVNGIYSYDD
-66 MFTERDLDVGYDESS
+66 MFTERDLDVGYDESN

-93 VTVGDDTEADA
+93 VTVGDYTETDA
-104 SEADET
+104 SKADET
-110 KADDSETDGT
+110 KADDSKTDETKADES
-120 KDGGVETDETKAD
+120 ETNETKAD

-163 ITITKEGTYVF
+163 ITITKEGTYVL

-282 ICNITAKAHALS
+282 TYNITAENHALS

-300 IAAGT
+300 IADGT

-329 IASGDFTIESTGDG
+329 IASGDFTIESIGDG

-351 IDDGDFDITAGDGA
+351 IDDGDFDITAGGGV
-365 ENATKTHKDIP
+365 ENATKTHNDMP
-376 GGGAGDNMG
+376 GGATRDNMG

-401 DKPSGGKPSGDKP
+401 DK
-414 SGDKPSGDATSGDAT
+414 TS
-429 GGDTTSED
+429 
-437 TSGGNLK
+437 
-444 GGDGSDESVSG
+444 GDGSDKSDSG

-497 DKPGTDTSDAQ
+497 DKPGTDTSDGQ
-508 QSDKNSQSKDIADN
+508 KSDKNSQSKDIADN
-522 TTASGASSD
+522 TTASSASSD
-531 TGSEAAS
+531 TGSESSSSASPNVDSENNS
-538 STSSDTD
+538 STSSD
-545 SEAASSTSSDT
+545 A
-556 DSEAAS
+556 
-562 STSSDT
+562 

-589 TINSADDAFH
+589 TINSADDSFH
-599 SNSDV
+599 SNSDA

-619 MHADSAL
+619 IHADNAL

-655 IAASDDGMNAAG
+655 ITASDDGMNAAG

-674 GGMGGDGFKGMQAPD
+674 GGRGGDGFKGMQTPD
-689 AAQKSNDTSD
+689 SARKS
-699 NTSDNT
+699 
-705 QKPNDTSDTAQTT
+705 NDTSDTAQTT

-725 QKSDSASDTAQTTG
+725 QKQDNTSVSSQDTDAASD
-739 NITVAAQKS
+739 
-748 DSTSDTA
+748 
-755 QTTGNITVASQKSDN
+755 
-770 ISVASQDEMWMVIN
+770 DEMWMVIN

-828 SSFYINGGTVVAV
+828 SSFNINGGTVVAV

-865 QADAGDVTLK
+865 QADAGDVILK
-875 DADGNEIIS
+875 DAAGNEIIS
-884 YTAKKKYDCVII
+884 YTVQKKYDCVII
-896 STADMKEGQTYTLS
+896 STADLKAGQTYTLS

>member
-40 TEITADQTSAGLADG
+40 TEISAAQTSAGLADG
-55 TTVNGIYSYDD
+55 ATVNGIYSYDD

-86 LADDSTT
+86 LADDSST
-93 VTVGDDTEADA
+93 VTVGDNTETDA
-104 SEADET
+104 SKSEETRADES
-110 KADDSETDGT
+110 KTDET
-120 KDGGVETDETKAD
+120 KDGGAETDETKAD
-133 ESETDGTKADESVTN
+133 ESVTN
-148 ETETASSGVSISGNI
+148 KTETASSGVSISGNI

-274 DDLKLVGG
+274 DDLKLVSGT
-282 ICNITAKAHALS
+282 CNITAKNHALS

-351 IDDGDFDITAGDGA
+351 IDDGDFDITAGGGA
-365 ENATKTHKDIP
+365 ENATKTNNDMP
-376 GGGAGDNMG
+376 GGGTGGNMG
-385 GGAPGGAAQ
+385 GGAPGGVAQ

-401 DKPSGGKPSGDKP
+401 DKPSGGKPSGDKT
-414 SGDKPSGDATSGDAT
+414 SGDKTSGDATSGDAT

-444 GGDGSDESVSG
+444 GGDGSDESVSD
-455 SASGKQTGQTPP
+455 SASGKQTGKTPP

-497 DKPGTDTSDAQ
+497 DKSGKDTSDGQ

-522 TTASGASSD
+522 TTASSAPSD
-531 TGSEAAS
+531 TGSETAS

-545 SEAASSTSSDT
+545 SEND
-556 DSEAAS
+556 S

-568 DSTSTKGIKSDGA
+568 DSTSTKGIKSNGA
-581 LYVNGGTF
+581 LYVNGGIF
-589 TINSADDAFH
+589 TINSADDSFH
-599 SNSDV
+599 SNSDA

-646 ITINDGKID
+646 ITINDGKIE
-655 IAASDDGMNAAG
+655 ITASDDGMNAAG

-674 GGMGGDGFKGMQAPD
+674 GGRGGDGFKGMQAPD
-689 AAQKSNDTSD
+689 AAQKPDDTSD

-770 ISVASQDEMWMVIN
+770 ISVASQDTDAASDDEMWMVIN

-789 VLAGGDGLDSNG
+789 VLADGDGLDSNG

-875 DADGNEIIS
+875 DTDGNEIIS
-884 YTAKKKYDCVII
+884 YTAQKKFDCVII
-896 STADMKEGQTYTLS
+896 STADLQAGQTYTLS
-910 ASGNES
+910 ASGSES

>member
-40 TEITADQTSAGLADG
+40 TEITADQTSAGA
-55 TTVNGIYSYDD
+55 TVNGIYSYDD

-104 SEADET
+104 SETDET
-110 KADDSETDGT
+110 KADENQ
-120 KDGGVETDETKAD
+120 AD
-133 ESETDGTKADESVTN
+133 ESETDGTKADKSETNGTKADKSETN
-148 ETETASSGVSISGNI
+148 ETKAASSGVSISGNI
-163 ITITKEGTYVF
+163 ITISKEGTYVL

-193 LVLDNAD
+193 LVLDNVD

-209 YVKNADKTFITLAEG
+209 YIKSADKTFITLAEG

-274 DDLKLVGG
+274 DDLKLVSGT
-282 ICNITAKAHALS
+282 CNITAKNHALS

-351 IDDGDFDITAGDGA
+351 IDDGDFEITAGGGA
-365 ENATKTHKDIP
+365 ENATKTYNDMP
-376 GGGAGDNMG
+376 GGDPGGDMG
-385 GGAPGGAAQ
+385 GGAPG
-394 DGEAPSG
+394 GEAPSG
-401 DKPSGGKPSGDKP
+401 DKPSGEAPSGDKP
-414 SGDKPSGDATSGDAT
+414 SGEAPSGDTSSGSGSNGDP
-429 GGDTTSED
+429 S
-437 TSGGNLK
+437 
-444 GGDGSDESVSG
+444 GSD
-455 SASGKQTGQTPP
+455 SGKQTGQTPP
-467 DRPDGD
+467 DKPDGD

-485 DNTGGQTAQTPP
+485 DNADSQTSQTPP
-497 DKPGTDTSDAQ
+497 DKSGKDTSDGQ
-508 QSDKNSQSKDIADN
+508 QFDKNSQSKDAADS

-531 TGSEAAS
+531 TESETAS
-538 STSSDTD
+538 GTSSDTD
-545 SEAASSTSSDT
+545 SEAASSASYDT
-556 DSEAAS
+556 D
-562 STSSDT
+562 T
-568 DSTSTKGIKSDGA
+568 TSTKGIKSDGA

-589 TINSADDAFH
+589 TINSADDSFH

-646 ITINDGKID
+646 VTINDGKID
-655 IAASDDGMNAAG
+655 ITASDDGINAAG
-667 GNDASGF
+667 GNDQSGF

-689 AAQKSNDTSD
+689 AQKSDSASDSTSD
-699 NTSDNT
+699 STSDNT
-705 QKPNDTSDTAQTT
+705 QKSDDTSDTAQTTGNIAVAAQKSDDASDTVQDT

-725 QKSDSASDTAQTTG
+725 QKSDSSSDTSQDT
-739 NITVAAQKS
+739 
-748 DSTSDTA
+748 DTA
-755 QTTGNITVASQKSDN
+755 SE
-770 ISVASQDEMWMVIN
+770 DEMWMVIN

-865 QADAGDVTLK
+865 QADAGDVILK

-884 YTAKKKYDCVII
+884 YTAQKKYDCVII
-896 STADMKEGQTYTLS
+896 STADLKAGQTYTLS
-910 ASGNES
+910 ASGSES